1 MPLNKLDNFLKN
13 IEGRIIYVSPSDL
26 DASDAMSNQGNSQT
40 TPFKTIQ
47 RALIEAARFSYVP
60 GNNNDITEKTTIL
73 LMPGEHIVDNRPGYK
88 VEQVKDNSGN
98 PTNEVRIRNSNNDI
112 LSDGV
117 TQLTL
122 NLNSNFDL
130 NQEDNILYKFNSTL
144 GGVIVPRGTS
154 IVGLDLRKTKIRPK
168 YVPNPTTPYS
178 TDPASAIFRITGACY
193 FWQFSIFDGS
203 LTDKVYVDSKTF
215 TDTTRLVKPS
225 FSHHKLTVFEYA
237 DGINKDATT
246 DLTDLNMYYYKLS
259 LAYGSAT
266 EDRNISEKFPTYK
279 EGFVS
284 KRPEFEIVGAFAS
297 DPIKISSITAAKQ
310 GSTTPTSTVT
320 VVTEIEHGL
329 DKDTPIRI
337 KGVGESDYNISTNVS
352 SISTTNPREF
362 TYTLSKFDDELKVV
376 DVDVSNAE
384 IIVETDT
391 VNGASPYI
399 FNISLRSVFGM
410 NGMHADGAKAT
421 GFRSMVVAQF
431 TGVSLQKDDRA
442 FVKYNK
448 TTRSYD
454 EITINEP
461 QFGTDLASGS
471 SASNSTQV
479 YHLDSESI
487 YRSGWETRHVK
498 ISNDSILQ
506 IVSVFA
512 IGYGVHF
519 EGRSGSD
526 ASITNSNSNFGQL
539 ALVSDGFKKNAFA
552 KDDRAF
558 ITHIIPPRAI
568 TSPEEDID
576 WVALDNSTLA
586 GTNKIFLFGFNSK
599 DIKPPSLTQ
608 GFRIG
613 AKTNDLLF
621 VNIDGVEKSAK
632 IMMVDFGGG
641 ITKSGVK
648 EIKIQSNNNG
658 VFTSTSNHLLTTG
671 EKVIIISDDGDLP
684 ENIEEKTIFFAI
696 REDSTKFKLATS
708 LTNAENGTSITAYGG
723 TNLNVLSRV
732 TDKDCGDI
740 GHPVQYENT
749 LGQWYITV
757 DSTDNTIFPALT
769 GSAGRTEPSFV
780 KRVSDTRS
788 LDEKIYKLRLAIPKE
803 ITNSKNPEN
812 GFVIQESSNTG
823 VTKAIDMVEKPD
835 LSTDDYLYNRNPR
848 FISTCTFN
856 DPLNTVTIGLE
867 KPHNLNVGDIVTI
880 KNITDTTNTTGEFG
894 KGYNRETPVTKI
906 IDGLTFEY
914 STGVENIPLFAT
926 NNFNDKTTL
935 QYPRYERTNL
945 KSNIY
950 IFRNNII
957 SQFTNGTSDGVY
969 QVFALNSSNNIPV
982 QFTESE
988 YSQNVVDIYPQ
999 LDRDNVN
1006 DNPQASKTFALR
1018 SPLGQVI
1025 TNDPL
1030 KSVTRETTDK
1040 LLKKI
1045 GAGLEIKSYN
1055 STTGVVSFTQDHGI
1069 AGIMTG
1075 HVDGGNGSITTPQGI
1090 YYNVKIFTDASTQD
1104 DTTWNGTLATVEI
1117 TNGQSVGV
1125 VTITN
1130 PGSDMLGKVGHFDNN
1145 IVLPSGHGAKI
1156 DFDDS
1161 QALKE
1166 VNVGVSTDLVL
1177 QTTGIGVTSDSYFRI
1192 IGTNSKREVSIAKT
1206 TGDVP
1211 PQVGQYGLLVGSSSK
1226 ISSTVF
1232 DPVKGT
1238 TEVTTSS
1245 PHGLVAG
1252 NRFQLND
1259 NNNNNQGSFIVES
1272 KVSVIKFTFK
1282 TSSTIAVVNGHIL
1295 KHGLSANDGL
1305 SGKGNE
1311 NLSVRGIDLFNKET
1325 GKLESEMDTSGVNA
1339 GIASVS
1345 LSGNVNSLNLLQRF
1359 PHGSYILI
1367 DEEIMRVKSTNLGG
1381 TPPNENQISVIRGVF
1396 GTTVSDH
1403 DSGSLIKSIKAFP
1416 IQFNRPSIIR
1426 ASGHTFEYLGY
1437 GPGNYSTALP
1447 QVQVRTIT
1455 EREEFLSQSQERA
1468 GGAVVYTGM
1477 NNKGDF
1483 YIGNQKKSAL
1493 TGEETSFD
1501 TPIPSVAGEDPGR
1514 LSVVFDEVVVKDRIV
1529 IEGGKSKTVLSEF
1542 DGPVTFNNET
1552 QFKDA
1557 VKIKDTTES
1566 TSPSTGALL
1575 ISGGVGFAKTSF
1587 FADYAKLKFGNREGG
1602 DLEIG
1607 HEPNIS
1613 DSSFDANVIRSKSD
1627 SGTNRHLYIQGE
1639 NKIIISN
1646 TDASCESAVFNIGA
1660 GVTLKHAC
1668 STKFQTLGVGATV
1681 TGTMYATNFSGSG
1694 SGLTDINE
1702 TTLKDTN
1709 GVTRVEATTNGLAV
1723 GPGTFTITPDTAIVF
1738 LANENIIHIP
1748 NNHPLQMGGSVAAPA
1763 FEMVHDTGAGPLA
1776 GGSNTYLRHIRQSG
1790 QNSGTGILHLQ
1801 SDSEVHISAAS
1812 DQGKKAAMFNPDAEC
1827 QLNYQG
1833 GVRLETSNTG
1843 VVIGSTVANGNL
1855 SVFGDIAAFA
1865 TSDITLKDNV
1875 SPITKALEKV
1885 KSLSGNTFTWKEHA
1899 LKVDFLKGDDTGVI
1913 AQEVDALGLPGIT
1926 TTREDGTLAV
1936 KYEKLIPLLI
1946 EAIKELSSEID
1957 TLKNK

>member
-13 IEGRIIYVSPSDL
+13 IEGRILYVSPSDL

-88 VEQVKDNSGN
+88 VEQVKDNNGEL
-98 PTNEVRIRNSNNDI
+98 TNEARIRTNSNTI
-112 LSDGV
+112 VTDGI
-117 TQLTL
+117 TQLSL

-130 NQEDNILYKFNSTL
+130 NQEDNILRKFNSVN

-168 YVPNPTTPYS
+168 YVPNPTTSYEK
-178 TDPASAIFRITGACY
+178 DPASAIFRITGACY
-193 FWQFSIFDGS
+193 FWQFSIFDGN
-203 LTDKVYVDSKTF
+203 LTDKVYVDSKEF
-215 TDTTRLVKPS
+215 TDPTRLVKPS

-237 DGINKDATT
+237 DGINKDKTT
-246 DLTDLNMYYYKLS
+246 GLTDLNMYYYKLS

-266 EDRNISEKFPTYK
+266 EDRNISEKFPTST

-297 DPIKISSITAAKQ
+297 DPVKISSISAA
-310 GSTTPTSTVT
+310 GNGNTPTSNVT
-320 VVTEIEHGL
+320 VQTATDHKL
-329 DKDTPIRI
+329 DVNTPIRI
-337 KGVGESDYNISTNVS
+337 KGVGESAYNISTNVS
-352 SISTTNPREF
+352 SISSTNPREF
-362 TYTLSKFDDELKVV
+362 TYNLPNVDDELKVV
-376 DVDVSNAE
+376 NVDVSNATV
-384 IIVETDT
+384 IVETDT

-442 FVKYNK
+442 FVKYDK
-448 TTRSYD
+448 TTRTYNG
-454 EITINEP
+454 ITIKEEG
-461 QFGTDLASGS
+461 QFGTELATRS
-471 SASNSTQV
+471 SSLDSTQI
-479 YHLDSESI
+479 YHLDSESV

-539 ALVSDGFKKNAFA
+539 ALVSDGFKKDAFA

-558 ITHIIPPRAI
+558 VTHIIPPRAV
-568 TSPEEDID
+568 TTPEEEID
-576 WVALDNSTLA
+576 WVALDNQNAT
-586 GTNKIFLFGFNSK
+586 GTRIYLFGFNSK

-613 AKTNDLLF
+613 AKTDDLLF

-632 IMMVDFGGG
+632 IMMEDKGGG
-641 ITKSGVK
+641 LTRSGVK
-648 EIKIQSNNNG
+648 IVNIQSNNNG
-658 VFTSTSNHLLTTG
+658 VFITPNGTQHLLQTG
-671 EKVIIISDDGDLP
+671 EKVIMISDDGDLP
-684 ENIEEKTIFFAI
+684 ENIEEKTVFFAI
-696 REDSTKFKLATS
+696 EVSGSPDKFKLATS

-723 TNLNVLSRV
+723 TNLTVLSRV

-740 GHPVQYENT
+740 GHPVQYEST
-749 LGQWYITV
+749 LGQWYINV
-757 DSTDNTIFPALT
+757 DSTDNTILSALT
-769 GSAGRTEPSFV
+769 GSEGRTEPSFV

-823 VTKAIDMVEKPD
+823 VRKVED
-835 LSTDDYLYNRNPR
+835 FTDTSTTLTTDDYLYNRNPR
-848 FISTCTFN
+848 FISTCTFTAPVG
-856 DPLNTVTIGLE
+856 DLPGTVKIGLE
-867 KPHNLNVGDIVTI
+867 KPHNLDVGDLITI

-914 STGVENIPLFAT
+914 STGDETIPLFAT
-926 NNFNDKTTL
+926 NNFNDKTSDNSL
-935 QYPRYERTNL
+935 QYPRYERTDL

-957 SQFTNGTSDGVY
+957 SEFTNNTSDGVY

-982 QFTESE
+982 EFTDSE
-988 YSQNVVDIYPQ
+988 YSQNVVDVYPQ
-999 LDRDNVN
+999 LDRDNIN
-1006 DNPQASKTFALR
+1006 ENPPASKTFALR
-1018 SPLGQVI
+1018 SPLGQI
-1025 TNDPL
+1025 NTNDPL
-1030 KSVTRETTDK
+1030 KSITRETTDK

-1045 GAGLEIKSYN
+1045 GVGLEIKSYD

-1075 HVDGGNGSITTPQGI
+1075 HLNGGSGYVDGT
-1090 YYNVKIFTDASTQD
+1090 YFNVKVFTSPSTQN
-1104 DTTWNGTLATVEI
+1104 DTTWNGTLAKVVVSSGSL
-1117 TNGQSVGV
+1117 TNDF
-1125 VTITN
+1125 TITN
-1130 PGSDMLGKVGHFDNN
+1130 PGSDMLGKVGYFDNN
-1145 IVLPSGHGAKI
+1145 LGGSGAKI
-1156 DFDDS
+1156 DFDNV

-1166 VNVGVSTDLVL
+1166 VNVGVSTDIVI

-1206 TGDVP
+1206 TGDVS

-1226 ISSTVF
+1226 ISSTTF

-1259 NNNNNQGSFIVES
+1259 ATNNNQGSFIVES
-1272 KVSVIKFTFK
+1272 KSSVNTFNFK
-1282 TSSTIAVVNGHIL
+1282 TPSAIAVNNGFIL

-1311 NLSVRGIDLFNKET
+1311 NLSVRGVELFDKET
-1325 GKLESEMDTSGVNA
+1325 AQLSSLMTSNTDKVP
-1339 GIASVS
+1339 VS
-1345 LSGNVNSLNLLQRF
+1345 LSGRVNDVNLISRF
-1359 PHGSYILI
+1359 PYGSYIII
-1367 DEEIMRVKSTNLGG
+1367 DEEIMRVKSTTLIAP
-1381 TPPNENQISVIRGVF
+1381 TPTERQVSVIRGVF
-1396 GTTVSDH
+1396 GTTVSNH
-1403 DSGSLIKSIKAFP
+1403 DIGSLVKSIKAFP

-1447 QVQVRTIT
+1447 QVQVRAIT
-1455 EREEFLSQSQERA
+1455 EREEFLSQSQERS

-1514 LSVVFDEVVVKDRIV
+1514 LSVVFDEVTVKDRIV

-1542 DGPVTFNNET
+1542 DGPVTFNNEV
-1552 QFKDA
+1552 QFKDP
-1557 VKIKDTTES
+1557 VKIKNETES

-1575 ISGGVGFAKTSF
+1575 ISGGVGFAKTAH
-1587 FADYAKLKFGNREGG
+1587 FADNAALKFGDEG
-1602 DLEIG
+1602 DLQIFHTVADGQE
-1607 HEPNIS
+1607 NS
-1613 DSSFDANVIRSKSD
+1613 VIRDDGPGNLILMSSLLTINNA
-1627 SGTNRHLYIQGE
+1627 GNTVNIARFGE
-1639 NKIIISN
+1639 LS
-1646 TDASCESAVFNIGA
+1646 GA
-1660 GVTLKHAC
+1660 G
-1668 STKFQTLGVGATV
+1668 STSIELYHENVKVFETTDGYNSLGVGATV
-1681 TGTMYATNFSGSG
+1681 FGTMYATKFVGSG
-1694 SGLTDINE
+1694 AGLVDLNE
-1702 TTLKDTN
+1702 TTLKDADKN
-1709 GVTRVEATTNGLAV
+1709 TRVEATATGA
-1723 GPGTFTITPDTAIVF
+1723 TITGHLIVDGGDPN
-1738 LANENIIHIP
+1738 LTSELKQGLHIP
-1748 NNHPLQMGGSVAAPA
+1748 NEKFLKIGGTVAAPA
-1763 FEMVHDTGAGPLA
+1763 FQAHHIPSTG
-1776 GGSNTYLRHIRQSG
+1776 NTFLSHIRQSG
-1790 QNSGTGILHLQ
+1790 QPPGGGNLFVQSNSAVFITN
-1801 SDSEVHISAAS
+1801 SAIPQTKTSAI
-1812 DQGKKAAMFNPDAEC
+1812 FNLNGGVK
-1827 QLNYQG
+1827 LNYIDANGADGQ
-1833 GVRLETSNTG
+1833 RLLTTATG
-1843 VVIGSTVANGNL
+1843 VQIGTDTNDGNL
-1855 SVFGDIAAFA
+1855 NVTGDIAAFFSP
-1865 TSDITLKDNV
+1865 SDKNLKDNI
-1875 SPITKALEKV
+1875 SPITKALDKV
-1885 KSLSGNTFTWKEHA
+1885 KSISGNTFDWKEESDNEG
-1899 LKVDFLKGDDTGVI
+1899 LDTGVI
-1913 AQEVDALGLPGIT
+1913 AQEIESLGLPGIVRT
-1926 TTREDGTLAV
+1926 KDDGYKSV
-1936 KYEKLIPLLI
+1936 QYHKIIPLLI
-1946 EAIKELSSEID
+1946 EAIKELSAKVD
-1957 TLKNK
+1957 TLENK

>member
-13 IEGRIIYVSPSDL
+13 IEGRILYVSPSDL

-88 VEQVKDNSGN
+88 VEQLPPPNDN
-98 PTNEVRIRNSNNDI
+98 TARIRTNSNTI
-112 LSDGV
+112 VTDGI
-117 TQLTL
+117 TKLTL
-122 NLNSNFDL
+122 NLNTNFDL
-130 NQEDNILYKFNSTL
+130 NQEDNVLYKFNSVH

-168 YVPNPTTPYS
+168 YVPNPTTSYEK
-178 TDPASAIFRITGACY
+178 DPASAIFRITGACY

-203 LTDKVYVDSKTF
+203 LTDKVYVDSSDF
-215 TDTTRLVKPS
+215 TDSELLVKPS

-246 DLTDLNMYYYKLS
+246 GLTDLNMYYYKLS

-266 EDRNISEKFPTYK
+266 EDRNISEKFPQYK

-284 KRPEFEIVGAFAS
+284 KRPEFEIVGAFAA
-297 DPIKISSITAAKQ
+297 DPIKISSITAA
-310 GSTTPTSTVT
+310 GSGGNTPTSNVT
-320 VVTEIEHGL
+320 VKTATDHGL

-337 KGVGESDYNISTNVS
+337 KGVGEVEYNISTNVS
-352 SISTTNPREF
+352 SISSTDPREF
-362 TYTLSKFDDELKVV
+362 TYNLEKFDDELKVV
-376 DVDVSNAE
+376 NVDVSNATV
-384 IIVETDT
+384 IVETDT

-442 FVKYNK
+442 FVKYNQ

-454 EITINEP
+454 QITI
-461 QFGTDLASGS
+461 QDQIGTELATRS
-471 SASNSTQV
+471 SSLDSSKV
-479 YHLDSESI
+479 YHLDSKSI

-539 ALVSDGFKKNAFA
+539 ALVSDGFKKDAFA

-558 ITHIIPPRAI
+558 VTHIIPPRAV
-568 TSPEEDID
+568 TTPEEEID
-576 WVALDNSTLA
+576 WVALDNQNAT
-586 GTNKIFLFGFNSK
+586 GTRIYLFGFNSK

-621 VNIDGVEKSAK
+621 VNIGGVEKSAR
-632 IMMVDFGGG
+632 IMMTTGG
-641 ITKSGVK
+641 KSGVK
-648 EIKIQSNNNG
+648 EISIQSNNNG
-658 VFTSTSNHLLTTG
+658 VFQSTSNHFLQTG
-671 EKVIIISDDGDLP
+671 EKVIIVSDDGDLP
-684 ENIEEKTIFFAI
+684 ENIDEKTVFYII
-696 REDSTKFKLATS
+696 YVDPDKFRLATS
-708 LTNAENGTSITAYGG
+708 LTNAENGTGITAYGG

-732 TDKDCGDI
+732 TDKDCGDV
-740 GHPVQYENT
+740 GHPVQYDDQTQN
-749 LGQWYITV
+749 QWYITV
-757 DSTDNTIFPALT
+757 DSTDNTILSALT

-780 KRVSDTRS
+780 KRISDTRS

-812 GFVIQESSNTG
+812 GFVIQESSNTN
-823 VTKAIDMVEKPD
+823 VRKVSDFTDTSTT
-835 LSTDDYLYNRNPR
+835 LTTDDYLYNRNPR
-848 FISTCTFN
+848 FISTCTFTAPVG
-856 DPLNTVTIGLE
+856 DIPGTVKIGLE
-867 KPHNLNVGDIVTI
+867 KPHNLDVGDLITI

-914 STGVENIPLFAT
+914 STGKESIPSFAT
-926 NNFNDKTTL
+926 NNFNDKTSDNSL
-935 QYPRYERTNL
+935 QYPRYERTDL
-945 KSNIY
+945 KSNVY

-957 SQFTNGTSDGVY
+957 SEFTNGTSDGVY

-982 QFTESE
+982 EFTDSE
-988 YSQNVVDIYPQ
+988 YSQNVVDVYPQ
-999 LDRDNVN
+999 LDRDNIN
-1006 DNPQASKTFALR
+1006 ENPPASKTFALR

-1030 KSVTRETTDK
+1030 KSITRETTDK

-1045 GAGLEIKSYN
+1045 GVGLEIQSYD

-1075 HVDGGNGSITTPQGI
+1075 HLNGGSGYNASGT
-1090 YYNVKIFTDASTQD
+1090 YYNVKVFTSPSTQN
-1104 DTTWNGTLATVEI
+1104 DTTWNGTLATATVSG
-1117 TNGQSVGV
+1117 TV
-1125 VTITN
+1125 VSSFEITN
-1130 PGSDMLGKVGHFDNN
+1130 PGSDMLGKVGYFDNN
-1145 IVLPSGHGAKI
+1145 LGGSGAKI
-1156 DFDDS
+1156 DFDNA

-1166 VNVGVSTDLVL
+1166 VNVGVSTDIVI

-1226 ISSTVF
+1226 ISNTTFDVSSGITTV
-1232 DPVKGT
+1232 V
-1238 TEVTTSS
+1238 TSS

-1259 NNNNNQGSFIVES
+1259 ATDNNQGSFIVES
-1272 KVSVIKFTFK
+1272 KVNVSKFTFK
-1282 TSSTIAVVNGHIL
+1282 TSSNIAVVNGHIL

-1311 NLSVRGIDLFNKET
+1311 NLSVRGVELFDKET
-1325 GKLESEMDTSGVNA
+1325 AQLSSLM
-1339 GIASVS
+1339 ASNTDKVPVS
-1345 LSGNVNSLNLLQRF
+1345 LSGRVNDVNLISRF
-1359 PHGSYILI
+1359 PYGSYIII
-1367 DEEIMRVKSTNLGG
+1367 DEEIMRVKSTTLIAP
-1381 TPPNENQISVIRGVF
+1381 TPTERQVAVIRGVF
-1396 GTTVSDH
+1396 GTTVSNH
-1403 DSGSLIKSIKAFP
+1403 DIGSLVKSIKAFP

-1447 QVQVRTIT
+1447 QVQVRAIT
-1455 EREEFLSQSQERA
+1455 EREEFLSQSQERS

-1514 LSVVFDEVVVKDRIV
+1514 LSVVFDEVTVKDRIV

-1542 DGPVTFNNET
+1542 DGPVTFNNEV

-1557 VKIKDTTES
+1557 VKIKNETES
-1566 TSPSTGALL
+1566 TSSSTGALL
-1575 ISGGVGFAKTSF
+1575 ISGGVGFAKTSH
-1587 FADYAKLKFGNREGG
+1587 FADNAALKFGDGG
-1602 DLEIG
+1602 DLMIV
-1607 HEPNIS
+1607 HEPNVS
-1613 DSSFDANVIRSKSD
+1613 NPNFDANVIRSMSE
-1627 SGTNRHLYIQGE
+1627 GNTNRHLYLQTE
-1639 NKIIISN
+1639 NKLVISN
-1646 TDASCESAVFNIGA
+1646 TSTNVQSAIFDIGNGVSLNYGTDQNTWTRFETIGA
-1660 GVTLKHAC
+1660 
-1668 STKFQTLGVGATV
+1668 GATV
-1681 TGTMYATNFSGSG
+1681 TGTMFATNFSGSG
-1694 SGLTDINE
+1694 SGLTDLNE
-1702 TTLKDTN
+1702 TTLKDADKN
-1709 GVTRVEATTNGLAV
+1709 TRVEATATGA
-1723 GPGTFTITPDTAIVF
+1723 TITGHLIVDGGDPNLTSEFKQGLHIANDKF
-1738 LANENIIHIP
+1738 LKI
-1748 NNHPLQMGGSVAAPA
+1748 GGTVAAPA
-1763 FEMVHDTGAGPLA
+1763 FQAHHIPSTG
-1776 GGSNTYLRHIRQSG
+1776 NTFLSHIRQSG
-1790 QNSGTGILHLQ
+1790 QPPGGGNLFVQSNSAVFITN
-1801 SDSEVHISAAS
+1801 SAIPQTKTSAI
-1812 DQGKKAAMFNPDAEC
+1812 FNLNGGVK
-1827 QLNYQG
+1827 LNYIDANGADGQ
-1833 GVRLETSNTG
+1833 RLLTTATG
-1843 VVIGSTVANGNL
+1843 VQIGTNTTDGNL
-1855 SVFGDIAAFA
+1855 NVTGDIAAFF
-1865 TSDITLKDNV
+1865 TPSDKNLKDNI
-1875 SPITKALEKV
+1875 SPITKALDKV
-1885 KSLSGNTFTWKEHA
+1885 KSISGNTFDWKEESDNEG
-1899 LKVDFLKGDDTGVI
+1899 LDTGVI
-1913 AQEVDALGLPGIT
+1913 AQEIESLGLPGIVRT
-1926 TTREDGTLAV
+1926 KDNGYKSV
-1936 KYEKLIPLLI
+1936 QYHKIIPLLI
-1946 EAIKELSSEID
+1946 EAIKELSAKVD
-1957 TLKNK
+1957 TLENK

>member
-13 IEGRIIYVSPSDL
+13 IEGRILYVSPSDL

-88 VEQVKDNSGN
+88 VEQLPPPNN
-98 PTNEVRIRNSNNDI
+98 NTARIRTNSNTI
-112 LSDGV
+112 VTDGI
-117 TQLTL
+117 TKLTL
-122 NLNSNFDL
+122 NLNTNFDL
-130 NQEDNILYKFNSTL
+130 NQEDNVLYKFNSVH

-168 YVPNPTTPYS
+168 YVPNPTTSYEK
-178 TDPASAIFRITGACY
+178 DPASAIFRITGACY

-203 LTDKVYVDSKTF
+203 LTDKVYIDSSDF
-215 TDTTRLVKPS
+215 TDSELLVKPS

-246 DLTDLNMYYYKLS
+246 GLTDLNMYYYKLS

-266 EDRNISEKFPTYK
+266 EDRNISEKFPQYK

-284 KRPEFEIVGAFAS
+284 KRPEFEIVGAFAA
-297 DPIKISSITAAKQ
+297 DPIKISSITAA
-310 GSTTPTSTVT
+310 GSGGNTPTSNVT
-320 VVTEIEHGL
+320 VKTATDHGL

-337 KGVGESDYNISTNVS
+337 KGVGEVEYNISTNVS
-352 SISTTNPREF
+352 SISSTDPREF
-362 TYTLSKFDDELKVV
+362 TYNLEKFDDELKVV
-376 DVDVSNAE
+376 NVDVSNATV
-384 IIVETDT
+384 IVETDT

-442 FVKYNK
+442 FVKYNQ

-454 EITINEP
+454 QITI
-461 QFGTDLASGS
+461 QDQIGTELATRS
-471 SASNSTQV
+471 SSLDSSKV
-479 YHLDSESI
+479 YHLDSKSI

-539 ALVSDGFKKNAFA
+539 ALVSDGFKKDAFA

-558 ITHIIPPRAI
+558 VTHIIPPRAV
-568 TSPEEDID
+568 TTPEEEID
-576 WVALDNSTLA
+576 WVALDNQNAT
-586 GTNKIFLFGFNSK
+586 GTRIYLFGFNSK

-621 VNIDGVEKSAK
+621 VNIGGVEKSAR
-632 IMMVDFGGG
+632 IMMTTGG
-641 ITKSGVK
+641 KSGVK
-648 EIKIQSNNNG
+648 EISIQSNNNG
-658 VFTSTSNHLLTTG
+658 VFQSTSNHFLQTG
-671 EKVIIISDDGDLP
+671 EKVIIVSDDGDLP
-684 ENIEEKTIFFAI
+684 ENIDEKTVFYII
-696 REDSTKFKLATS
+696 YVDPDKFRLATS
-708 LTNAENGTSITAYGG
+708 LTNAENGTGITAYGG

-732 TDKDCGDI
+732 TDKDCGDV
-740 GHPVQYENT
+740 GHPVQYDDQTQN
-749 LGQWYITV
+749 QWYITV
-757 DSTDNTIFPALT
+757 DSTDNTILSALT

-780 KRVSDTRS
+780 KRISDTRS

-812 GFVIQESSNTG
+812 GFVIQESSNTN
-823 VTKAIDMVEKPD
+823 VRKVSDFTDTSTT
-835 LSTDDYLYNRNPR
+835 LTTDDYLYNRNPR
-848 FISTCTFN
+848 FISTCTFTAPVG
-856 DPLNTVTIGLE
+856 DIPGTVKIGLE
-867 KPHNLNVGDIVTI
+867 KPHNLDVGDLITI

-914 STGVENIPLFAT
+914 STGKESIPSFAT
-926 NNFNDKTTL
+926 NNFNDKTSDNSL
-935 QYPRYERTNL
+935 QYPRYERTDL
-945 KSNIY
+945 KSNVY

-957 SQFTNGTSDGVY
+957 SEFTNGTSDGVY

-982 QFTESE
+982 EFTDSE
-988 YSQNVVDIYPQ
+988 YSQNVVDVYPQ
-999 LDRDNVN
+999 LDRDNIN
-1006 DNPQASKTFALR
+1006 ENPPASKTFALR

-1030 KSVTRETTDK
+1030 KSITRETTDK

-1045 GAGLEIKSYN
+1045 GVGLEIQSYD

-1075 HVDGGNGSITTPQGI
+1075 HLNGGSGYNVSGT
-1090 YYNVKIFTDASTQD
+1090 YYNVKVFTSPSTQN
-1104 DTTWNGTLATVEI
+1104 DTTWNGTLATATVSG
-1117 TNGQSVGV
+1117 TV
-1125 VTITN
+1125 VSSFEITN
-1130 PGSDMLGKVGHFDNN
+1130 PGSDMLGKVGYFDNN
-1145 IVLPSGHGAKI
+1145 LGGSGAKI
-1156 DFDDS
+1156 DFDNA

-1166 VNVGVSTDLVL
+1166 VNVGVSTDIVI

-1226 ISSTVF
+1226 ISNTTFDVSSGITTV
-1232 DPVKGT
+1232 V
-1238 TEVTTSS
+1238 TSS

-1259 NNNNNQGSFIVES
+1259 ATDNNQGSFIVES
-1272 KVSVIKFTFK
+1272 KVNVSKFTFK
-1282 TSSTIAVVNGHIL
+1282 TSSNIAVVNGHIL

-1311 NLSVRGIDLFNKET
+1311 NLSVRGVELFDKET
-1325 GKLESEMDTSGVNA
+1325 AQLSSLM
-1339 GIASVS
+1339 ASNTDKVPVS
-1345 LSGNVNSLNLLQRF
+1345 LSGRVNDVNLISRF
-1359 PHGSYILI
+1359 PYGSYIII
-1367 DEEIMRVKSTNLGG
+1367 DEEIMRVKSTALIAP
-1381 TPPNENQISVIRGVF
+1381 TPTERQVSVIRGVF
-1396 GTTVSDH
+1396 GTTVSNH
-1403 DSGSLIKSIKAFP
+1403 DSGSLVKSIKAFP

-1447 QVQVRTIT
+1447 QVQVRAIT
-1455 EREEFLSQSQERA
+1455 EREEFLSQSQERS

-1514 LSVVFDEVVVKDRIV
+1514 LSVVFDEVTVKDRIV

-1542 DGPVTFNNET
+1542 DGPVTFNNEV

-1557 VKIKDTTES
+1557 VKIKNETES
-1566 TSPSTGALL
+1566 TSSSTGALL
-1575 ISGGVGFAKTSF
+1575 ISGGVGFAKTSH
-1587 FADYAKLKFGNREGG
+1587 FADNAALKFGDGG
-1602 DLEIG
+1602 DLMIV
-1607 HEPNIS
+1607 HEPNVS
-1613 DSSFDANVIRSKSD
+1613 NPDFDANVIRSMSE
-1627 SGTNRHLYIQGE
+1627 GNTNRHLYLQTE
-1639 NKIIISN
+1639 NKLVISN
-1646 TDASCESAVFNIGA
+1646 TSTNVQSAIFDIGNGVSLNYGTDQNTWTRFETIGA
-1660 GVTLKHAC
+1660 
-1668 STKFQTLGVGATV
+1668 GATV
-1681 TGTMYATNFSGSG
+1681 TGTMFATNFSGSG
-1694 SGLTDINE
+1694 SGLTDLNE
-1702 TTLKDTN
+1702 TTLKDVDKN
-1709 GVTRVEATTNGLAV
+1709 TRVEATATGA
-1723 GPGTFTITPDTAIVF
+1723 TITGHLIVDGGDPNLTSEFKQGLHISNEKF
-1738 LANENIIHIP
+1738 LKI
-1748 NNHPLQMGGSVAAPA
+1748 GGTVAAPA
-1763 FEMVHDTGAGPLA
+1763 FQAHHIPSTG
-1776 GGSNTYLRHIRQSG
+1776 NTFLSHIRQSG
-1790 QNSGTGILHLQ
+1790 QLPGTGNLFVQSNSGVFITNSVTPQ
-1801 SDSEVHISAAS
+1801 TKTSAV
-1812 DQGKKAAMFNPDAEC
+1812 FNLNGGVK
-1827 QLNYQG
+1827 LNY
-1833 GVRLETSNTG
+1833 
-1843 VVIGSTVANGNL
+1843 IDANGNDGQRL
-1855 SVFGDIAAFA
+1855 LTTATGVQIGTDTTDGNLNVTGDIAAFF
-1865 TSDITLKDNV
+1865 TPSDKNLKDNI
-1875 SPITKALEKV
+1875 SPIKKALDKV
-1885 KSLSGNTFTWKEHA
+1885 KSISGNTFDWKEESDNEG
-1899 LKVDFLKGDDTGVI
+1899 LDTGVI
-1913 AQEVDALGLPGIT
+1913 AQEIESLGLPGIVRT
-1926 TTREDGTLAV
+1926 KDDGYKSV
-1936 KYEKLIPLLI
+1936 QYHKIIPLLI
-1946 EAIKELSSEID
+1946 EAIKELSAKVD
-1957 TLKNK
+1957 TLENK

>member
-13 IEGRIIYVSPSDL
+13 IEGRILYVSPSDL

-88 VEQVKDNSGN
+88 VEQLPPPNN
-98 PTNEVRIRNSNNDI
+98 NTARIRTNSNTI
-112 LSDGV
+112 VTDGI
-117 TQLTL
+117 TKLTL
-122 NLNSNFDL
+122 NLNTNFDL
-130 NQEDNILYKFNSTL
+130 NQEDNVLYKFNSVH

-168 YVPNPTTPYS
+168 YVPNPTTSYEK
-178 TDPASAIFRITGACY
+178 DPASAIFRITGACY

-203 LTDKVYVDSKTF
+203 LTDKVYIDSSDF
-215 TDTTRLVKPS
+215 TDSELLVKPS

-246 DLTDLNMYYYKLS
+246 GLTDLNMYYYKLS

-266 EDRNISEKFPTYK
+266 EDRNISEKFPQYK

-284 KRPEFEIVGAFAS
+284 KRPEFEIVGAFAA
-297 DPIKISSITAAKQ
+297 DPIKISSITAA
-310 GSTTPTSTVT
+310 GSGGNTPTSNVT
-320 VVTEIEHGL
+320 VKTATDHGL

-337 KGVGESDYNISTNVS
+337 KGVGEVEYNISTNVS
-352 SISTTNPREF
+352 SISSTDPREF
-362 TYTLSKFDDELKVV
+362 TYNLEKFDDELKVV
-376 DVDVSNAE
+376 NVDVSNATV
-384 IIVETDT
+384 IVETDT

-442 FVKYNK
+442 FVKYNQ

-454 EITINEP
+454 QITI
-461 QFGTDLASGS
+461 QDQIGTELATRS
-471 SASNSTQV
+471 SSLDSSKV
-479 YHLDSESI
+479 YHLDSKSI

-539 ALVSDGFKKNAFA
+539 ALVSDGFKKDAFA

-558 ITHIIPPRAI
+558 VTHIIPPRAV
-568 TSPEEDID
+568 TTPEEEID
-576 WVALDNSTLA
+576 WVALDNQNAT
-586 GTNKIFLFGFNSK
+586 GTRIYLFGFNSK

-621 VNIDGVEKSAK
+621 VNIGGVEKSAR
-632 IMMVDFGGG
+632 IMMTTGG
-641 ITKSGVK
+641 KSGVK
-648 EIKIQSNNNG
+648 EISIQSNNNG
-658 VFTSTSNHLLTTG
+658 VFQSTSNHFLQTG
-671 EKVIIISDDGDLP
+671 EKVIIVSDDGDLP
-684 ENIEEKTIFFAI
+684 ENIDEKTVFYII
-696 REDSTKFKLATS
+696 YVDPDKFRLATS
-708 LTNAENGTSITAYGG
+708 LTNAENGTGITAYGG

-732 TDKDCGDI
+732 TDKDCGDV
-740 GHPVQYENT
+740 GHPVQYDDQTQN
-749 LGQWYITV
+749 QWYITV
-757 DSTDNTIFPALT
+757 DSTDNTILSALT

-780 KRVSDTRS
+780 KRISDTRS

-812 GFVIQESSNTG
+812 GFVIQESSNTN
-823 VTKAIDMVEKPD
+823 VRKVSDFTDTSTT
-835 LSTDDYLYNRNPR
+835 LTTDDYLYNRNPR
-848 FISTCTFN
+848 FISTCTFTAPVG
-856 DPLNTVTIGLE
+856 DIPGTVKIGLE
-867 KPHNLNVGDIVTI
+867 KPHNLDVGDLITI

-914 STGVENIPLFAT
+914 STGKESIPSFAT
-926 NNFNDKTTL
+926 NNFNDKTSDNSL
-935 QYPRYERTNL
+935 QYPRYERTDL
-945 KSNIY
+945 KSNVY

-957 SQFTNGTSDGVY
+957 SEFTNGTSDGVY

-982 QFTESE
+982 EFTDSE
-988 YSQNVVDIYPQ
+988 YSQNVVDVYPQ
-999 LDRDNVN
+999 LDRDNIN
-1006 DNPQASKTFALR
+1006 ENPPASKTFALR

-1030 KSVTRETTDK
+1030 KSITRETTDK

-1045 GAGLEIKSYN
+1045 GVGLEIQSYD

-1075 HVDGGNGSITTPQGI
+1075 HLNGGSGYNVSGT
-1090 YYNVKIFTDASTQD
+1090 YYNVKVFTSPSTQN
-1104 DTTWNGTLATVEI
+1104 DTTWNGTLATATVSG
-1117 TNGQSVGV
+1117 TV
-1125 VTITN
+1125 VSSFEITN
-1130 PGSDMLGKVGHFDNN
+1130 PGSDMLGKVGYFDNN
-1145 IVLPSGHGAKI
+1145 LGGSGAKI
-1156 DFDDS
+1156 DFDNA

-1166 VNVGVSTDLVL
+1166 VNVGVSTDIVI

-1226 ISSTVF
+1226 ISNTTFDVSSGITTV
-1232 DPVKGT
+1232 V
-1238 TEVTTSS
+1238 TSS

-1259 NNNNNQGSFIVES
+1259 ATDNNQGSFIVES
-1272 KVSVIKFTFK
+1272 KVNVSKFTFK
-1282 TSSTIAVVNGHIL
+1282 TSSNIAVVNGHIL

-1311 NLSVRGIDLFNKET
+1311 NLSVRGVELFDKET
-1325 GKLESEMDTSGVNA
+1325 AQLSSLM
-1339 GIASVS
+1339 ASNTDKVPVS
-1345 LSGNVNSLNLLQRF
+1345 LSGRVNDVNLISRF
-1359 PHGSYILI
+1359 PYGSYIII
-1367 DEEIMRVKSTNLGG
+1367 DEEIMRVKSTALIAP
-1381 TPPNENQISVIRGVF
+1381 TPTERQVSVIRGVF
-1396 GTTVSDH
+1396 GTTVSNH
-1403 DSGSLIKSIKAFP
+1403 DSGSLVKSIKAFP

-1447 QVQVRTIT
+1447 QVQVRAIT
-1455 EREEFLSQSQERA
+1455 EREEFLSQSQERS

-1514 LSVVFDEVVVKDRIV
+1514 LSVVFDEVTVKDRIV

-1542 DGPVTFNNET
+1542 DGPVTFNNEV

-1557 VKIKDTTES
+1557 VKIKNETES
-1566 TSPSTGALL
+1566 TSSSTGALL
-1575 ISGGVGFAKTSF
+1575 ISGGVGFAKTSH
-1587 FADYAKLKFGNREGG
+1587 FADNAALKFGDGG
-1602 DLEIG
+1602 DLMIV
-1607 HEPNIS
+1607 HEPNVS
-1613 DSSFDANVIRSKSD
+1613 NPDFDANVIRSMSE
-1627 SGTNRHLYIQGE
+1627 GNTNRHLYLQTE
-1639 NKIIISN
+1639 NKLVISN
-1646 TDASCESAVFNIGA
+1646 TSTNVQSAIFDIGNGVSLNYGTDQNTWTRFETIGA
-1660 GVTLKHAC
+1660 
-1668 STKFQTLGVGATV
+1668 GATV
-1681 TGTMYATNFSGSG
+1681 TGTMFATNFSGSG
-1694 SGLTDINE
+1694 SGLTDLNE
-1702 TTLKDTN
+1702 TTLKDVDKN
-1709 GVTRVEATTNGLAV
+1709 TRVEATATGA
-1723 GPGTFTITPDTAIVF
+1723 TITGHLIVDGGDPNLTSEFKQGLHISNEKF
-1738 LANENIIHIP
+1738 LKI
-1748 NNHPLQMGGSVAAPA
+1748 GGTVAAPA
-1763 FEMVHDTGAGPLA
+1763 FQAHHIPSTG
-1776 GGSNTYLRHIRQSG
+1776 NTFLSHIRQSG
-1790 QNSGTGILHLQ
+1790 QLPGTGNLFVQSNSGVFITNSVTPQ
-1801 SDSEVHISAAS
+1801 TKTSAV
-1812 DQGKKAAMFNPDAEC
+1812 FNLNGGVK
-1827 QLNYQG
+1827 LNY
-1833 GVRLETSNTG
+1833 
-1843 VVIGSTVANGNL
+1843 IDANGNDGQRL
-1855 SVFGDIAAFA
+1855 LTTATGVQIGTDTTDGNLNVTGDIAAFF
-1865 TSDITLKDNV
+1865 TPSDKNLKDNI
-1875 SPITKALEKV
+1875 SPIKKALDKV
-1885 KSLSGNTFTWKEHA
+1885 KSISGNTFDWKEESDNEG
-1899 LKVDFLKGDDTGVI
+1899 LDTGVI
-1913 AQEVDALGLPGIT
+1913 AQEIESLGLPGIVRT
-1926 TTREDGTLAV
+1926 KDNGYKSV
-1936 KYEKLIPLLI
+1936 QYHKIIPLLI
-1946 EAIKELSSEID
+1946 EAIKELSAKVD
-1957 TLKNK
+1957 TLENK

>member
-13 IEGRIIYVSPSDL
+13 IEGRILYVSPSDL

-88 VEQVKDNSGN
+88 VEQLPPPNN
-98 PTNEVRIRNSNNDI
+98 NTARIRTNSNTI
-112 LSDGV
+112 VTDGI
-117 TQLTL
+117 TKLTL
-122 NLNSNFDL
+122 NLNTNFDL
-130 NQEDNILYKFNSTL
+130 NQEDNVLYKFNSVH

-168 YVPNPTTPYS
+168 YVPNPTTSYEK
-178 TDPASAIFRITGACY
+178 DPASAIFRITGACY

-203 LTDKVYVDSKTF
+203 LTDKVYIDSSDF
-215 TDTTRLVKPS
+215 TDSELLVKPS

-246 DLTDLNMYYYKLS
+246 GLTDLNMYYYKLS

-266 EDRNISEKFPTYK
+266 EDRNISEKFPQYK

-284 KRPEFEIVGAFAS
+284 KRPEFEIVGAFAA
-297 DPIKISSITAAKQ
+297 DPIKISSITAA
-310 GSTTPTSTVT
+310 GSGGNTPTSNVT
-320 VVTEIEHGL
+320 VKTATDHGL

-337 KGVGESDYNISTNVS
+337 KGVGEVEYNISTNVS
-352 SISTTNPREF
+352 SISSTDPREF
-362 TYTLSKFDDELKVV
+362 TYNLEKFDDELKVV
-376 DVDVSNAE
+376 NVDVSNATV
-384 IIVETDT
+384 IVETDT

-442 FVKYNK
+442 FVKYNQ

-454 EITINEP
+454 QITI
-461 QFGTDLASGS
+461 QDQIGTELATRS
-471 SASNSTQV
+471 SSLDSSKV
-479 YHLDSESI
+479 YHLDSKSI

-539 ALVSDGFKKNAFA
+539 ALVSDGFKKDAFA

-558 ITHIIPPRAI
+558 VTHIIPPRAV
-568 TSPEEDID
+568 TTPEEEID
-576 WVALDNSTLA
+576 WVALDNQNAT
-586 GTNKIFLFGFNSK
+586 GTRIYLFGFNSK

-621 VNIDGVEKSAK
+621 VNIDGVEKSAR
-632 IMMVDFGGG
+632 IMMTTGG
-641 ITKSGVK
+641 KSGVK
-648 EIKIQSNNNG
+648 EISIQSNNNG
-658 VFTSTSNHLLTTG
+658 VFQSTSNHFLQTG
-671 EKVIIISDDGDLP
+671 EKVIIVSDDGDLP
-684 ENIEEKTIFFAI
+684 ENIDEKTVFYII
-696 REDSTKFKLATS
+696 YVDPDKFRLATS
-708 LTNAENGTSITAYGG
+708 LTNAENGTGITAYGG

-740 GHPVQYENT
+740 GHPVQYDDQTQN
-749 LGQWYITV
+749 QWYITV
-757 DSTDNTIFPALT
+757 DSTDNTILSALT

-780 KRVSDTRS
+780 KRISDTRS

-812 GFVIQESSNTG
+812 GFVIQESSNTN
-823 VTKAIDMVEKPD
+823 VRKVSDFTDTSTT
-835 LSTDDYLYNRNPR
+835 LTTDDYLYNRNPR
-848 FISTCTFN
+848 FISTCTFTAPVG
-856 DPLNTVTIGLE
+856 DIPGTVKIGLE
-867 KPHNLNVGDIVTI
+867 KPHNLDVGDLITI

-914 STGVENIPLFAT
+914 STGKESIPSFAT
-926 NNFNDKTTL
+926 NNFNDKTSDNSL
-935 QYPRYERTNL
+935 QYPRYERTDL
-945 KSNIY
+945 KSNVY

-957 SQFTNGTSDGVY
+957 SEFTNGTSDGVY

-982 QFTESE
+982 EFTDSE
-988 YSQNVVDIYPQ
+988 YSQNVVDVYPQ
-999 LDRDNVN
+999 LDRDNIN
-1006 DNPQASKTFALR
+1006 ENPPASKTFALR

-1030 KSVTRETTDK
+1030 KSITRETTDK

-1045 GAGLEIKSYN
+1045 GVGLEIQSYD

-1075 HVDGGNGSITTPQGI
+1075 HLNGGSGYNASGT
-1090 YYNVKIFTDASTQD
+1090 YYNVKVFTSPSTQN
-1104 DTTWNGTLATVEI
+1104 DTTWNGTLATATVSG
-1117 TNGQSVGV
+1117 TV
-1125 VTITN
+1125 VSSFEITN
-1130 PGSDMLGKVGHFDNN
+1130 PGSDMLGKVGYFDNN
-1145 IVLPSGHGAKI
+1145 LGGSGAKI
-1156 DFDDS
+1156 DFDNA

-1166 VNVGVSTDLVL
+1166 VNVGVSTDIVI

-1226 ISSTVF
+1226 ISNTTFDVSSGITTV
-1232 DPVKGT
+1232 V
-1238 TEVTTSS
+1238 TSS

-1259 NNNNNQGSFIVES
+1259 ATDNNQGSFIVES
-1272 KVSVIKFTFK
+1272 KVNVSKFTFK
-1282 TSSTIAVVNGHIL
+1282 TSSNIAVVNGHIL

-1311 NLSVRGIDLFNKET
+1311 NLSVRGVELFDKET
-1325 GKLESEMDTSGVNA
+1325 AQLSSLM
-1339 GIASVS
+1339 ASNTDKVPVS
-1345 LSGNVNSLNLLQRF
+1345 LSGRVNDVNLISRF
-1359 PHGSYILI
+1359 PYGSYIII
-1367 DEEIMRVKSTNLGG
+1367 DEEIMRVKSTTLIAP
-1381 TPPNENQISVIRGVF
+1381 TPTERQVAVIRGVF
-1396 GTTVSDH
+1396 GTTVSNH
-1403 DSGSLIKSIKAFP
+1403 DSGSLVKSIKAFP

-1447 QVQVRTIT
+1447 QVQVRAIT
-1455 EREEFLSQSQERA
+1455 EREEFLSQSQERS

-1514 LSVVFDEVVVKDRIV
+1514 LSVVFDEVTVKDRIV

-1542 DGPVTFNNET
+1542 DGPVTFNNEV

-1557 VKIKDTTES
+1557 VKIKNETES
-1566 TSPSTGALL
+1566 TSSSTGALL
-1575 ISGGVGFAKTSF
+1575 ISGGVGFAKTSH
-1587 FADYAKLKFGNREGG
+1587 FADNAALKFGDGG
-1602 DLEIG
+1602 DLMIV
-1607 HEPNIS
+1607 HEPNVS
-1613 DSSFDANVIRSKSD
+1613 NPDFDANVIRSMSE
-1627 SGTNRHLYIQGE
+1627 GNTNRHLYLQTE
-1639 NKIIISN
+1639 NKLVISN
-1646 TDASCESAVFNIGA
+1646 TSTNVQSAIFDIGN
-1660 GVTLKHAC
+1660 GVSLHYGTDQNTW
-1668 STKFQTLGVGATV
+1668 TKFQTIGAGATV
-1681 TGTMYATNFSGSG
+1681 TGTMFATNFSGSG
-1694 SGLTDINE
+1694 SGLTDLNE
-1702 TTLKDTN
+1702 TTLKDADKN
-1709 GVTRVEATTNGLAV
+1709 TRVEATATGA
-1723 GPGTFTITPDTAIVF
+1723 TITGHLIVDGGDPNLTSEFKQGLHIANDKF
-1738 LANENIIHIP
+1738 LKI
-1748 NNHPLQMGGSVAAPA
+1748 GGTVAAPA
-1763 FEMVHDTGAGPLA
+1763 FQAHHIPSTG
-1776 GGSNTYLRHIRQSG
+1776 NTFLSHIRQSG
-1790 QNSGTGILHLQ
+1790 QPPGGGNLFVQSNSAVFITN
-1801 SDSEVHISAAS
+1801 SAIPQTKTSAI
-1812 DQGKKAAMFNPDAEC
+1812 FNLNGGVK
-1827 QLNYQG
+1827 LNYIDANGADGQ
-1833 GVRLETSNTG
+1833 RLLTTATG
-1843 VVIGSTVANGNL
+1843 VQIGTNTTDGNL
-1855 SVFGDIAAFA
+1855 NVTGDIAAFF
-1865 TSDITLKDNV
+1865 TPSDKNLKDNI
-1875 SPITKALEKV
+1875 SPITKALDKV
-1885 KSLSGNTFTWKEHA
+1885 KSISGNTFDWKEESDNEG
-1899 LKVDFLKGDDTGVI
+1899 LDTGVI
-1913 AQEVDALGLPGIT
+1913 AQEIESLGLPGIVRT
-1926 TTREDGTLAV
+1926 KDNGYKSV
-1936 KYEKLIPLLI
+1936 QYHKIIPLLI
-1946 EAIKELSSEID
+1946 EAIKELSAKVD
-1957 TLKNK
+1957 TLENK

>member
-13 IEGRIIYVSPSDL
+13 IEGRILYVSPSDL

-88 VEQVKDNSGN
+88 VEQLPPPNN
-98 PTNEVRIRNSNNDI
+98 NTARIRTNSNTI
-112 LSDGV
+112 VTDGI
-117 TQLTL
+117 TKLTL
-122 NLNSNFDL
+122 NLNTNFDL
-130 NQEDNILYKFNSTL
+130 NQEDNVLYKFNSVH

-168 YVPNPTTPYS
+168 YVPNPTTSYEK
-178 TDPASAIFRITGACY
+178 DPASAIFRITGACY

-203 LTDKVYVDSKTF
+203 LTDKVYIDSSDF
-215 TDTTRLVKPS
+215 TDSELLVKPS

-246 DLTDLNMYYYKLS
+246 GLTDLNMYYYKLS

-266 EDRNISEKFPTYK
+266 EDRNISEKFPQYK

-284 KRPEFEIVGAFAS
+284 KRPEFEIVGAFAA
-297 DPIKISSITAAKQ
+297 DPIKISSITAA
-310 GSTTPTSTVT
+310 GSGGNTPTSNVT
-320 VVTEIEHGL
+320 VKTATDHGL

-337 KGVGESDYNISTNVS
+337 KGVGEVEYNISTNVS
-352 SISTTNPREF
+352 SISSTDPREF
-362 TYTLSKFDDELKVV
+362 TYNLEKFDDELKVV
-376 DVDVSNAE
+376 NVDVSNATV
-384 IIVETDT
+384 IVETDT

-442 FVKYNK
+442 FVKYNQ

-454 EITINEP
+454 QITI
-461 QFGTDLASGS
+461 QDQIGTELATRS
-471 SASNSTQV
+471 SSLDSSKV
-479 YHLDSESI
+479 YHLDSKSI

-539 ALVSDGFKKNAFA
+539 ALVSDGFKKDAFA

-558 ITHIIPPRAI
+558 VTHIIPPRAV
-568 TSPEEDID
+568 TTPEEEID
-576 WVALDNSTLA
+576 WVALDNQNAT
-586 GTNKIFLFGFNSK
+586 GTRIYLFGFNSK

-621 VNIDGVEKSAK
+621 VNIGGVEKSAR
-632 IMMVDFGGG
+632 IMMTTGG
-641 ITKSGVK
+641 KSGVK
-648 EIKIQSNNNG
+648 EISIQSNNNG
-658 VFTSTSNHLLTTG
+658 VFQSTSNHFLQTG
-671 EKVIIISDDGDLP
+671 EKVIIVSDDGDLP
-684 ENIEEKTIFFAI
+684 ENIDEKTVFYII
-696 REDSTKFKLATS
+696 YVDPDKFRLATS
-708 LTNAENGTSITAYGG
+708 LTNAENGTGITAYGG

-732 TDKDCGDI
+732 TDKDCGDV
-740 GHPVQYENT
+740 GHPVQYDDQTQN
-749 LGQWYITV
+749 QWYITV
-757 DSTDNTIFPALT
+757 DSTDNTILSALT

-780 KRVSDTRS
+780 KRISDTRS

-812 GFVIQESSNTG
+812 GFVIQESSNTN
-823 VTKAIDMVEKPD
+823 VRKVSDFTDTSTT
-835 LSTDDYLYNRNPR
+835 LTTDDYLYNRNPR
-848 FISTCTFN
+848 FISTCTFTAPVG
-856 DPLNTVTIGLE
+856 DIPGTVKIGLE
-867 KPHNLNVGDIVTI
+867 KPHNLDVGDLITI

-914 STGVENIPLFAT
+914 STGKESIPSFAT
-926 NNFNDKTTL
+926 NNFNDKTSDNSL
-935 QYPRYERTNL
+935 QYPRYERTDL
-945 KSNIY
+945 KSNVY

-957 SQFTNGTSDGVY
+957 SEFTNGTSDGVY

-982 QFTESE
+982 EFTDSE
-988 YSQNVVDIYPQ
+988 YSQNVVDVYPQ
-999 LDRDNVN
+999 LDRDNIN
-1006 DNPQASKTFALR
+1006 ENPPASKTFALR

-1030 KSVTRETTDK
+1030 KSITRETTDK

-1045 GAGLEIKSYN
+1045 GVGLEIQSYD

-1075 HVDGGNGSITTPQGI
+1075 HLNGGSGYNVSGT
-1090 YYNVKIFTDASTQD
+1090 YYNVKVFTSPSTQN
-1104 DTTWNGTLATVEI
+1104 DTTWNGTLATATVSG
-1117 TNGQSVGV
+1117 TV
-1125 VTITN
+1125 VSSFEITN
-1130 PGSDMLGKVGHFDNN
+1130 PGSDMLGKVGYFDNN
-1145 IVLPSGHGAKI
+1145 LGGSGAKI
-1156 DFDDS
+1156 DFDNA

-1166 VNVGVSTDLVL
+1166 VNVGVSTDIVI

-1226 ISSTVF
+1226 ISNTTFDVSSGITTV
-1232 DPVKGT
+1232 V
-1238 TEVTTSS
+1238 TSS

-1259 NNNNNQGSFIVES
+1259 ATDNNQGSFIVES
-1272 KVSVIKFTFK
+1272 KVNVSKFTFK
-1282 TSSTIAVVNGHIL
+1282 TSSNIAVVNGHIL

-1311 NLSVRGIDLFNKET
+1311 NLSVRGVELFDKET
-1325 GKLESEMDTSGVNA
+1325 AQLSSLM
-1339 GIASVS
+1339 ASNTDKVPVS
-1345 LSGNVNSLNLLQRF
+1345 LSGRVNDVNLISRF
-1359 PHGSYILI
+1359 PYGSYIII
-1367 DEEIMRVKSTNLGG
+1367 DEEIMRVKSTTLIAP
-1381 TPPNENQISVIRGVF
+1381 TPTERQVAVIRGVF
-1396 GTTVSDH
+1396 GTTVSNH
-1403 DSGSLIKSIKAFP
+1403 DSGSLVKSIKAFP

-1447 QVQVRTIT
+1447 QVQVRAIT
-1455 EREEFLSQSQERA
+1455 EREEFLSQSQERS

-1514 LSVVFDEVVVKDRIV
+1514 LSVVFDEVTVKDRIV

-1542 DGPVTFNNET
+1542 DGPVTFNNEV

-1557 VKIKDTTES
+1557 VKIKNETES
-1566 TSPSTGALL
+1566 TSSSTGALL
-1575 ISGGVGFAKTSF
+1575 ISGGVGFAKTSH
-1587 FADYAKLKFGNREGG
+1587 FADNAALKFGDGG
-1602 DLEIG
+1602 DLMIV
-1607 HEPNIS
+1607 HEPNVS
-1613 DSSFDANVIRSKSD
+1613 NPDFDANVIRSMSE
-1627 SGTNRHLYIQGE
+1627 GNTNRHLYLQTE
-1639 NKIIISN
+1639 NKLVISN
-1646 TDASCESAVFNIGA
+1646 TSTNVQSAIFDIGNGVSLNYGTDQNTWTRFETIGA
-1660 GVTLKHAC
+1660 
-1668 STKFQTLGVGATV
+1668 GATV
-1681 TGTMYATNFSGSG
+1681 TGTMFATNFSGSG
-1694 SGLTDINE
+1694 SGLTDLNE
-1702 TTLKDTN
+1702 TTLKDVDKN
-1709 GVTRVEATTNGLAV
+1709 TRVEATATGA
-1723 GPGTFTITPDTAIVF
+1723 TITGHLIVDGGDPNLTSEFKQGLHISNEKF
-1738 LANENIIHIP
+1738 LKI
-1748 NNHPLQMGGSVAAPA
+1748 GGTVAAPA
-1763 FEMVHDTGAGPLA
+1763 FQAHHIPSTG
-1776 GGSNTYLRHIRQSG
+1776 NTFLSHIRQSG
-1790 QNSGTGILHLQ
+1790 QLPGTGNLFVQSNSGVFITNSVTPQ
-1801 SDSEVHISAAS
+1801 TKTSAV
-1812 DQGKKAAMFNPDAEC
+1812 FNLNGGVK
-1827 QLNYQG
+1827 LNY
-1833 GVRLETSNTG
+1833 
-1843 VVIGSTVANGNL
+1843 IDANGNDGQRL
-1855 SVFGDIAAFA
+1855 LTTATGVQIGTDTTDGNLNVTGDIAAFF
-1865 TSDITLKDNV
+1865 TPSDKNLKDNI
-1875 SPITKALEKV
+1875 SPIKKALDKV
-1885 KSLSGNTFTWKEHA
+1885 KSISGNTFDWKEESDNEG
-1899 LKVDFLKGDDTGVI
+1899 LDTGVI
-1913 AQEVDALGLPGIT
+1913 AQEIESLGLPGIVRT
-1926 TTREDGTLAV
+1926 KDNGYKSV
-1936 KYEKLIPLLI
+1936 QYHKIIPLLI
-1946 EAIKELSSEID
+1946 EAIKELSAKVD
-1957 TLKNK
+1957 TLENK

>member
-13 IEGRIIYVSPSDL
+13 IEGRILYVSPSDL

-88 VEQVKDNSGN
+88 VEQLPPPNN
-98 PTNEVRIRNSNNDI
+98 NTARIRTNSNTI
-112 LSDGV
+112 VTDGI
-117 TQLTL
+117 TKLTL
-122 NLNSNFDL
+122 NLNTNFDL
-130 NQEDNILYKFNSTL
+130 NQEDNVLYKFNSVH

-168 YVPNPTTPYS
+168 YVPNPTTSYEK
-178 TDPASAIFRITGACY
+178 DPASAIFRITGACY
-193 FWQFSIFDGS
+193 FWQFSIFDGN
-203 LTDKVYVDSKTF
+203 LTDKVYVDSSDF
-215 TDTTRLVKPS
+215 TDSELLVKPS

-237 DGINKDATT
+237 DGINKDTT
-246 DLTDLNMYYYKLS
+246 TGLTDLNMYYYKLS

-266 EDRNISEKFPTYK
+266 EDRNISEKFPQYK

-284 KRPEFEIVGAFAS
+284 KRPEFEIVGAFAA
-297 DPIKISSITAAKQ
+297 DPIKISSITAA
-310 GSTTPTSTVT
+310 GSGGNTPTSNVT
-320 VVTEIEHGL
+320 VKTATDHGL

-337 KGVGESDYNISTNVS
+337 KGVGEVEYNISTNVS
-352 SISTTNPREF
+352 SISSTDPREF
-362 TYTLSKFDDELKVV
+362 TYSLEKYDDELKVV
-376 DVDVSNAE
+376 NVDVSNATV
-384 IIVETDT
+384 IVETDT

-442 FVKYNK
+442 FVKYNQ

-454 EITINEP
+454 QITI
-461 QFGTDLASGS
+461 QDQIGTELATRS
-471 SASNSTQV
+471 SSLDSSKV

-539 ALVSDGFKKNAFA
+539 ALVSDGFKKDAFA

-558 ITHIIPPRAI
+558 VTHIIPPRAV
-568 TSPEEDID
+568 TTPEEEID
-576 WVALDNSTLA
+576 WVALDNQNAT
-586 GTNKIFLFGFNSK
+586 GTRIYLFGFNSK

-621 VNIDGVEKSAK
+621 VNIGGVEKSAR
-632 IMMVDFGGG
+632 IMMTTGG
-641 ITKSGVK
+641 KSGVK
-648 EIKIQSNNNG
+648 EISIQSNNNG
-658 VFTSTSNHLLTTG
+658 VFQSTSNHFLQTG
-671 EKVIIISDDGDLP
+671 EKVIIVSDDGDLP
-684 ENIEEKTIFFAI
+684 ENIDEKTVFYII
-696 REDSTKFKLATS
+696 YVDPDKFRLATS
-708 LTNAENGTSITAYGG
+708 LTNAENGTGITAYGG

-732 TDKDCGDI
+732 TDKDCGDV
-740 GHPVQYENT
+740 GHPVQYDDQTQN
-749 LGQWYITV
+749 QWYITV
-757 DSTDNTIFPALT
+757 DSTDNTILSALT

-780 KRVSDTRS
+780 KRISDTRS

-812 GFVIQESSNTG
+812 GFVIQESSNTN
-823 VTKAIDMVEKPD
+823 VRKVSDFTDTSTT
-835 LSTDDYLYNRNPR
+835 LTTDDYLYNRNPR
-848 FISTCTFN
+848 FISTCTFTAPVG
-856 DPLNTVTIGLE
+856 DIPGTVKIGLE
-867 KPHNLNVGDIVTI
+867 KPHNLDVGDLITI

-894 KGYNRETPVTKI
+894 KGYNRQTPVTKI

-914 STGVENIPLFAT
+914 STGKESIPLFAT
-926 NNFNDKTTL
+926 NNFNDKTSDNSL
-935 QYPRYERTNL
+935 QYPRYERTDL
-945 KSNIY
+945 KSNVY

-957 SQFTNGTSDGVY
+957 SEFTNGTSDGVY

-982 QFTESE
+982 EFTDSE
-988 YSQNVVDIYPQ
+988 YSQNVVDVYPQ
-999 LDRDNVN
+999 LDRDNIN
-1006 DNPQASKTFALR
+1006 ENPPASKTFALR
-1018 SPLGQVI
+1018 SPLGQVN

-1030 KSVTRETTDK
+1030 KSITRETTDK

-1045 GAGLEIKSYN
+1045 GVGLEIQSYD

-1075 HVDGGNGSITTPQGI
+1075 HLNGGSGYNVSGT
-1090 YYNVKIFTDASTQD
+1090 YYNVKVFTSPSTQN
-1104 DTTWNGTLATVEI
+1104 DTTWNGTLATATVSG
-1117 TNGQSVGV
+1117 TV
-1125 VTITN
+1125 VSSFEITN
-1130 PGSDMLGKVGHFDNN
+1130 PGSDMLGKVGYFDNN
-1145 IVLPSGHGAKI
+1145 LGGSGAKI
-1156 DFDDS
+1156 DFDNA

-1166 VNVGVSTDLVL
+1166 VNVGVSTDIVI

-1226 ISSTVF
+1226 IGSTVF

-1259 NNNNNQGSFIVES
+1259 ATNNNQGSFIVES
-1272 KVSVIKFTFK
+1272 KSSVNTFNFK
-1282 TSSTIAVVNGHIL
+1282 TPSAIAVNNGFIL

-1305 SGKGNE
+1305 SGRGNE
-1311 NLSVRGIDLFNKET
+1311 NLSVRGVELFDKET
-1325 GKLESEMDTSGVNA
+1325 AQLSSVMAPNTDKMP
-1339 GIASVS
+1339 VS
-1345 LSGNVNSLNLLQRF
+1345 LSGRVDDANLISRF
-1359 PHGSYILI
+1359 PYGSYILI
-1367 DEEIMRVKSTNLGG
+1367 DEEILRVKSTTLIAP
-1381 TPPNENQISVIRGVF
+1381 TPTERQVSVIRGVF
-1396 GTTVSDH
+1396 GTTVSNH
-1403 DSGSLIKSIKAFP
+1403 DSGSLVKSIKAFP

-1447 QVQVRTIT
+1447 QVQVRSIT
-1455 EREEFLSQSQERA
+1455 EREEFLSQSQERS

-1514 LSVVFDEVVVKDRIV
+1514 LSVVFDEVTVKDRIV

-1542 DGPVTFNNET
+1542 DGPTTYNNEV

-1557 VKIKDTTES
+1557 VKIKTSTES

-1575 ISGGVGFAKTSF
+1575 ISGGVGFAKTAH
-1587 FADYAKLKFGNREGG
+1587 FADNAALKFGDSG
-1602 DLEIG
+1602 DLQIFHTVAGGQENSIIRDFG
-1607 HEPNIS
+1607 PGNLILASSLLTINNADNTENIARFIP
-1613 DSSFDANVIRSKSD
+1613 DGAVELFHDNVK
-1627 SGTNRHLYIQGE
+1627 
-1639 NKIIISN
+1639 
-1646 TDASCESAVFNIGA
+1646 
-1660 GVTLKHAC
+1660 
-1668 STKFQTLGVGATV
+1668 KFETLGVGATV
-1681 TGTMYATNFSGSG
+1681 FGTMYATNFVGSG
-1694 SGLTDINE
+1694 AGLSDLNESSLKDSNGTVRISANTSGLEIV
-1702 TTLKDTN
+1702 
-1709 GVTRVEATTNGLAV
+1709 GVTTSNSNIRVKSGTNLSALSADGSLELYRSV
-1723 GPGTFTITPDTAIVF
+1723 GNQGPYIDFARTEGYDYDARIEMDISGAGIGPTDGELIFRTPDSGNLPKNAIGVGEKF
-1738 LANENIIHIP
+1738 RV
-1748 NNHPLQMGGSVAAPA
+1748 QR
-1763 FEMVHDTGAGPLA
+1763 DGA
-1776 GGSNTYLRHIRQSG
+1776 
-1790 QNSGTGILHLQ
+1790 
-1801 SDSEVHISAAS
+1801 
-1812 DQGKKAAMFNPDAEC
+1812 K
-1827 QLNYQG
+1827 
-1833 GVRLETSNTG
+1833 
-1843 VVIGSTVANGNL
+1843 VIGELRVT
-1855 SVFGDIAAFA
+1855 GDIIAFS
-1865 TSDITLKDNV
+1865 TSSDKNLKDNI
-1875 SPITKALEKV
+1875 SPIKQALDKV
-1885 KSLSGNTFTWKEHA
+1885 KSISGNTFTWNDIHP
-1899 LKVDFLKGDDTGVI
+1899 DYNGDDVGVI
-1913 AQEVDALGLPGIT
+1913 AQELESLGLPGI
-1926 TTREDGTLAV
+1926 V
-1936 KYEKLIPLLI
+1936 KNKESGYKSVQYHKIIPILI
-1946 EAIKELSSEID
+1946 EAIKELSVKVESLESMAHPKPTGKTQKRNEDRLDALEKQI
-1957 TLKNK
+1957 NN

>member
-13 IEGRIIYVSPSDL
+13 IEGRILYVSPSDL

-88 VEQVKDNSGN
+88 VEQLPPPNN
-98 PTNEVRIRNSNNDI
+98 NTARIRTNSNTI
-112 LSDGV
+112 VTDGI
-117 TQLTL
+117 TKLTL
-122 NLNSNFDL
+122 NLNTNFDL
-130 NQEDNILYKFNSTL
+130 NQEDNVLYKFNSVH

-168 YVPNPTTPYS
+168 YVPNPTTSYEK
-178 TDPASAIFRITGACY
+178 DPASAIFRITGACY

-203 LTDKVYVDSKTF
+203 LTDKVYIDSSDF
-215 TDTTRLVKPS
+215 TDSELLVKPS

-246 DLTDLNMYYYKLS
+246 GLTDLNMYYYKLS

-266 EDRNISEKFPTYK
+266 EDRNISEKFPQYK

-284 KRPEFEIVGAFAS
+284 KRPEFEIVGAFAA
-297 DPIKISSITAAKQ
+297 DPIKISSITAA
-310 GSTTPTSTVT
+310 GSGGNTPTSNVT
-320 VVTEIEHGL
+320 VKTATDHGL

-337 KGVGESDYNISTNVS
+337 KGVGEVEYNISTNVS
-352 SISTTNPREF
+352 SISSTDPREF
-362 TYTLSKFDDELKVV
+362 TYNLEKFDDELKVV
-376 DVDVSNAE
+376 NVDVSNATV
-384 IIVETDT
+384 IVETDT

-442 FVKYNK
+442 FVKYNQ

-454 EITINEP
+454 QITI
-461 QFGTDLASGS
+461 QDQIGTELATRS
-471 SASNSTQV
+471 SSLDSSKV
-479 YHLDSESI
+479 YHLDSDSI

-539 ALVSDGFKKNAFA
+539 ALVSDGFKKDAFA

-558 ITHIIPPRAI
+558 VTHIIPPRAV
-568 TSPEEDID
+568 TTPEEEID
-576 WVALDNSTLA
+576 WVALDNQNAT
-586 GTNKIFLFGFNSK
+586 GTRIYLFGFNSK

-621 VNIDGVEKSAK
+621 VNIGGVEKSAR
-632 IMMVDFGGG
+632 IMMTTGG
-641 ITKSGVK
+641 KSGVK
-648 EIKIQSNNNG
+648 EISIQSNNNG
-658 VFTSTSNHLLTTG
+658 VFQSTSNHFLQTG
-671 EKVIIISDDGDLP
+671 EKVIIVSDDGDLP
-684 ENIEEKTIFFAI
+684 ENIDEKTVFYII
-696 REDSTKFKLATS
+696 YVDPDKFRLATS
-708 LTNAENGTSITAYGG
+708 LTNAENGTGITAYGG

-732 TDKDCGDI
+732 TDKDCGDV
-740 GHPVQYENT
+740 GHPVQYDDQTQN
-749 LGQWYITV
+749 QWYITV
-757 DSTDNTIFPALT
+757 DSTDNTILSALT

-780 KRVSDTRS
+780 KRISDTRS

-812 GFVIQESSNTG
+812 GFVIQESSNTN
-823 VTKAIDMVEKPD
+823 VRKVSDFTDTSTT
-835 LSTDDYLYNRNPR
+835 LTTDDYLYNRNPR
-848 FISTCTFN
+848 FISTCTFTAPVG
-856 DPLNTVTIGLE
+856 DIPGTVKIGLE
-867 KPHNLNVGDIVTI
+867 KPHNLDVGDLITI

-914 STGVENIPLFAT
+914 STGKESIPSFAT
-926 NNFNDKTTL
+926 NNFNDKTSDNSL
-935 QYPRYERTNL
+935 QYPRYERTDL
-945 KSNIY
+945 KSNVY

-957 SQFTNGTSDGVY
+957 SEFTNGTSDGVY

-982 QFTESE
+982 EFTDSE
-988 YSQNVVDIYPQ
+988 YSQNVVDVYPQ
-999 LDRDNVN
+999 LDRDNIN
-1006 DNPQASKTFALR
+1006 ENPPASKTFALR

-1030 KSVTRETTDK
+1030 KSITRETTDK

-1045 GAGLEIKSYN
+1045 GVGLEIQSYD

-1075 HVDGGNGSITTPQGI
+1075 HLNGGSGYNVSGT
-1090 YYNVKIFTDASTQD
+1090 YYNVKVFTSPSTQN
-1104 DTTWNGTLATVEI
+1104 DTTWNGTLATATVSG
-1117 TNGQSVGV
+1117 TV
-1125 VTITN
+1125 VSSFEITN
-1130 PGSDMLGKVGHFDNN
+1130 PGSDMLGKVGYFDNN
-1145 IVLPSGHGAKI
+1145 LGGSGAKI
-1156 DFDDS
+1156 DFDNA

-1166 VNVGVSTDLVL
+1166 VNVGVSTDIVI

-1226 ISSTVF
+1226 ISNTTFDVSSGITTV
-1232 DPVKGT
+1232 V
-1238 TEVTTSS
+1238 TSS

-1259 NNNNNQGSFIVES
+1259 ATDNNQGSFIVES
-1272 KVSVIKFTFK
+1272 KVNVSKFTFK
-1282 TSSTIAVVNGHIL
+1282 TSSNIAVVNGHIL

-1311 NLSVRGIDLFNKET
+1311 NLSVRGVELFDKET
-1325 GKLESEMDTSGVNA
+1325 AQLSSLM
-1339 GIASVS
+1339 ASNTDKVPVS
-1345 LSGNVNSLNLLQRF
+1345 LSGRVNDVNLISRF
-1359 PHGSYILI
+1359 PYGSYIII
-1367 DEEIMRVKSTNLGG
+1367 DEEIMRVKSTALIAP
-1381 TPPNENQISVIRGVF
+1381 TPTERQVSVIRGVF
-1396 GTTVSDH
+1396 GTTVSNH
-1403 DSGSLIKSIKAFP
+1403 DSGSLVKSIKAFP

-1447 QVQVRTIT
+1447 QVQVRAIT
-1455 EREEFLSQSQERA
+1455 EREEFLSQSQERS

-1514 LSVVFDEVVVKDRIV
+1514 LSVVFDEVTVKDRIV

-1542 DGPVTFNNET
+1542 DGPVTFNNEV

-1557 VKIKDTTES
+1557 VKIKNETES
-1566 TSPSTGALL
+1566 TSSSTGALL
-1575 ISGGVGFAKTSF
+1575 ISGGVGFAKTSH
-1587 FADYAKLKFGNREGG
+1587 FADNAALKFGDGG
-1602 DLEIG
+1602 DLMIV
-1607 HEPNIS
+1607 HEPNVS
-1613 DSSFDANVIRSKSD
+1613 NPDFDANVIRSMSE
-1627 SGTNRHLYIQGE
+1627 GNTNRHLYLQTE
-1639 NKIIISN
+1639 NKLVISN
-1646 TDASCESAVFNIGA
+1646 TSTNVQSAIFDIGNGVSLNYGTDQNTWTRFETIGA
-1660 GVTLKHAC
+1660 
-1668 STKFQTLGVGATV
+1668 GATV
-1681 TGTMYATNFSGSG
+1681 TGTMFATNFSGSG
-1694 SGLTDINE
+1694 SGLTDLNE
-1702 TTLKDTN
+1702 TTLKDVDKN
-1709 GVTRVEATTNGLAV
+1709 TRVEATATGA
-1723 GPGTFTITPDTAIVF
+1723 TITGHLIVDGGDPNLTSEFKQGLHISNEKF
-1738 LANENIIHIP
+1738 LKI
-1748 NNHPLQMGGSVAAPA
+1748 GGTVAAPA
-1763 FEMVHDTGAGPLA
+1763 FQAHHIPSTG
-1776 GGSNTYLRHIRQSG
+1776 NTFLSHIRQSG
-1790 QNSGTGILHLQ
+1790 QLPGTGNLFVQSNSGVFITNSVTPQ
-1801 SDSEVHISAAS
+1801 TKTSAV
-1812 DQGKKAAMFNPDAEC
+1812 FNLNGGVK
-1827 QLNYQG
+1827 LNY
-1833 GVRLETSNTG
+1833 
-1843 VVIGSTVANGNL
+1843 IDANGNDGQRL
-1855 SVFGDIAAFA
+1855 LTTATGVQIGTDTTDGNLNVTGDIAAFF
-1865 TSDITLKDNV
+1865 TPSDKNLKDNI
-1875 SPITKALEKV
+1875 SPIKKALDKV
-1885 KSLSGNTFTWKEHA
+1885 KSISGNTFDWKEESDNEG
-1899 LKVDFLKGDDTGVI
+1899 LDTGVI
-1913 AQEVDALGLPGIT
+1913 AQEIESLGLPGIVRT
-1926 TTREDGTLAV
+1926 KDNGYKSV
-1936 KYEKLIPLLI
+1936 QYHKIIPLLI
-1946 EAIKELSSEID
+1946 EAIKELSAKVD
-1957 TLKNK
+1957 TLENK

>member
-13 IEGRIIYVSPSDL
+13 IEGRILYVSPSDL

-88 VEQVKDNSGN
+88 VEQLPPPNDN
-98 PTNEVRIRNSNNDI
+98 TARIRTNSNTI
-112 LSDGV
+112 VTDGI
-117 TQLTL
+117 TKLTL
-122 NLNSNFDL
+122 NLNTNFDL
-130 NQEDNILYKFNSTL
+130 NQEDNVLYKFNSVH

-168 YVPNPTTPYS
+168 YVPNPTTSYEK
-178 TDPASAIFRITGACY
+178 DPASAIFRITGACY

-203 LTDKVYVDSKTF
+203 LTDKVYVDSSDF
-215 TDTTRLVKPS
+215 TDSELLVKPS

-246 DLTDLNMYYYKLS
+246 GLTDLNMYYYKLS

-266 EDRNISEKFPTYK
+266 EDRNISEKFPQYK

-284 KRPEFEIVGAFAS
+284 KRPEFEIVGAFAA
-297 DPIKISSITAAKQ
+297 DPIKISSITAA
-310 GSTTPTSTVT
+310 GSGGNTPTSNVT
-320 VVTEIEHGL
+320 VKTATDHGL

-337 KGVGESDYNISTNVS
+337 KGVGEVEYNISTNVS
-352 SISTTNPREF
+352 SISSTDPREF
-362 TYTLSKFDDELKVV
+362 TYNLEKFDDELKVV
-376 DVDVSNAE
+376 NVDVSNATV
-384 IIVETDT
+384 IVETDT

-442 FVKYNK
+442 FVKYNQ

-454 EITINEP
+454 QITI
-461 QFGTDLASGS
+461 QDQIGTELATRS
-471 SASNSTQV
+471 SSLDSSKV
-479 YHLDSESI
+479 YHLDSKSI

-539 ALVSDGFKKNAFA
+539 ALVSDGFKKDAFA

-558 ITHIIPPRAI
+558 VTHIIPPRAV
-568 TSPEEDID
+568 TTPEEEID
-576 WVALDNSTLA
+576 WVALDNQNAT
-586 GTNKIFLFGFNSK
+586 GTRIYLFGFNSK

-621 VNIDGVEKSAK
+621 VNIGGVEKSAR
-632 IMMVDFGGG
+632 IMMTTGG
-641 ITKSGVK
+641 KSGVK
-648 EIKIQSNNNG
+648 EISIQSNNNG
-658 VFTSTSNHLLTTG
+658 VFQSTSNHFLQTG
-671 EKVIIISDDGDLP
+671 EKVIIVSDDGDLP
-684 ENIEEKTIFFAI
+684 ENIDEKTVFYII
-696 REDSTKFKLATS
+696 YVDPDKFRLATS
-708 LTNAENGTSITAYGG
+708 LTNAENGTGITAYGG

-732 TDKDCGDI
+732 TDKDCGDV
-740 GHPVQYENT
+740 GHPVQYDDQTQN
-749 LGQWYITV
+749 QWYITV
-757 DSTDNTIFPALT
+757 DSTDNTILSALT

-780 KRVSDTRS
+780 KRISDTRS

-812 GFVIQESSNTG
+812 GFVIQESSNTN
-823 VTKAIDMVEKPD
+823 VRKVSDFTDTSTT
-835 LSTDDYLYNRNPR
+835 LTTDDYLYNRNPR
-848 FISTCTFN
+848 FISTCTFTAPVG
-856 DPLNTVTIGLE
+856 DIPGTVKIGLE
-867 KPHNLNVGDIVTI
+867 KPHNLDVGDLITI

-914 STGVENIPLFAT
+914 STGKESIPSFAT
-926 NNFNDKTTL
+926 NNFNDKTSDNSL
-935 QYPRYERTNL
+935 QYPRYERTDL
-945 KSNIY
+945 KSNVY

-957 SQFTNGTSDGVY
+957 SEFTNGTSDGVY

-982 QFTESE
+982 EFTDSE
-988 YSQNVVDIYPQ
+988 YSQNVVDVYPQ
-999 LDRDNVN
+999 LDRDNIN
-1006 DNPQASKTFALR
+1006 ENPPASKTFALR

-1030 KSVTRETTDK
+1030 KSITRETTDK

-1045 GAGLEIKSYN
+1045 GVGLEIQSYD

-1075 HVDGGNGSITTPQGI
+1075 HLNGGSGYNVSGT
-1090 YYNVKIFTDASTQD
+1090 YYNVKVFTSPSTQN
-1104 DTTWNGTLATVEI
+1104 DTTWNGTLATATVSG
-1117 TNGQSVGV
+1117 TV
-1125 VTITN
+1125 VSSFEITN
-1130 PGSDMLGKVGHFDNN
+1130 PGSDMLGKVGYFDNN
-1145 IVLPSGHGAKI
+1145 LGGSGAKI
-1156 DFDDS
+1156 DFDNA

-1166 VNVGVSTDLVL
+1166 VNVGVSTDIVI

-1226 ISSTVF
+1226 ISNTTFDVSSGITTV
-1232 DPVKGT
+1232 V
-1238 TEVTTSS
+1238 TSS

-1259 NNNNNQGSFIVES
+1259 ATDNNQGSFIVES
-1272 KVSVIKFTFK
+1272 KVNVSKFTFK
-1282 TSSTIAVVNGHIL
+1282 TSSNIAVVNGHIL

-1311 NLSVRGIDLFNKET
+1311 NLSVRGVELFDKET
-1325 GKLESEMDTSGVNA
+1325 AQLSSLM
-1339 GIASVS
+1339 ASNTDKVPVS
-1345 LSGNVNSLNLLQRF
+1345 LSGRVNDVNLISRF
-1359 PHGSYILI
+1359 PYGSYIII
-1367 DEEIMRVKSTNLGG
+1367 DEEIMRVKSTALIAP
-1381 TPPNENQISVIRGVF
+1381 TPTERQVSVIRGVF
-1396 GTTVSDH
+1396 GTTVSNH
-1403 DSGSLIKSIKAFP
+1403 DSGSLVKSIKAFP

-1447 QVQVRTIT
+1447 QVQVRAIT
-1455 EREEFLSQSQERA
+1455 EREEFLSQSQERS

-1514 LSVVFDEVVVKDRIV
+1514 LSVVFDEVTVKDRIV

-1542 DGPVTFNNET
+1542 DGPVTFNNEV

-1557 VKIKDTTES
+1557 VKIKNETES
-1566 TSPSTGALL
+1566 TSSSTGALL
-1575 ISGGVGFAKTSF
+1575 ISGGVGFAKTSH
-1587 FADYAKLKFGNREGG
+1587 FADNAALKFGDGG
-1602 DLEIG
+1602 DLMIV
-1607 HEPNIS
+1607 HEPNVS
-1613 DSSFDANVIRSKSD
+1613 NPNFDANVIRSMSE
-1627 SGTNRHLYIQGE
+1627 GNTNRHLYLQTE
-1639 NKIIISN
+1639 NKLVISN
-1646 TDASCESAVFNIGA
+1646 TSTNVQSAIFDIGN
-1660 GVTLKHAC
+1660 GVSLHYGTDQNTW
-1668 STKFQTLGVGATV
+1668 TKFQTIGAGATV
-1681 TGTMYATNFSGSG
+1681 TGTMFATNFSGSG
-1694 SGLTDINE
+1694 SGLTDLNE
-1702 TTLKDTN
+1702 TTLKDADKN
-1709 GVTRVEATTNGLAV
+1709 TRVEATATGA
-1723 GPGTFTITPDTAIVF
+1723 TITGHLIVDGGDPNLTSEFKQGLHIANDKF
-1738 LANENIIHIP
+1738 LKI
-1748 NNHPLQMGGSVAAPA
+1748 GGTVAAPA
-1763 FEMVHDTGAGPLA
+1763 FQAHHIPSTG
-1776 GGSNTYLRHIRQSG
+1776 NTFLSHIRQSG
-1790 QNSGTGILHLQ
+1790 QPPGGGNLFVQSNSAVFITN
-1801 SDSEVHISAAS
+1801 SAIPQTKTSAI
-1812 DQGKKAAMFNPDAEC
+1812 FNLNGGVK
-1827 QLNYQG
+1827 LNYIDANGADGQ
-1833 GVRLETSNTG
+1833 RLLTTATG
-1843 VVIGSTVANGNL
+1843 VQIGTNTTDGNL
-1855 SVFGDIAAFA
+1855 NVTGDIVAFFVP
-1865 TSDITLKDNV
+1865 SDKNLKDNI
-1875 SPITKALEKV
+1875 SPIKKALDKV
-1885 KSLSGNTFTWKEHA
+1885 KSISGNTFDWKEESDNEG
-1899 LKVDFLKGDDTGVI
+1899 LDTGVI
-1913 AQEVDALGLPGIT
+1913 AQEIESLGLPGIVRT
-1926 TTREDGTLAV
+1926 KDDGYKSV
-1936 KYEKLIPLLI
+1936 QYHKIIPLLI
-1946 EAIKELSSEID
+1946 EAIKELSAKVD
-1957 TLKNK
+1957 TLENK

>member
-13 IEGRIIYVSPSDL
+13 VEGRILYVSPSDL

-88 VEQVKDNSGN
+88 VEQLPPPNN
-98 PTNEVRIRNSNNDI
+98 NTARIRTNSNTI
-112 LSDGV
+112 VTDGI
-117 TQLTL
+117 TKLTL
-122 NLNSNFDL
+122 NLNTNFDL
-130 NQEDNILYKFNSTL
+130 NQEDNVLYKFNSVH

-168 YVPNPTTPYS
+168 YVPNPTTSYEK
-178 TDPASAIFRITGACY
+178 DPASAIFRITGACY

-203 LTDKVYVDSKTF
+203 LTDKVYIDSSDF
-215 TDTTRLVKPS
+215 TDSELLVKPS

-246 DLTDLNMYYYKLS
+246 GLTDLNMYYYKLS

-266 EDRNISEKFPTYK
+266 EDRNISEKFPQYK

-284 KRPEFEIVGAFAS
+284 KRPEFEIVGAFAA
-297 DPIKISSITAAKQ
+297 DPIKISSITAA
-310 GSTTPTSTVT
+310 GSGGNTPTSNVT
-320 VVTEIEHGL
+320 VKTATDHGL

-337 KGVGESDYNISTNVS
+337 KGVGEVEYNISTNVS
-352 SISTTNPREF
+352 SISSTDPREF
-362 TYTLSKFDDELKVV
+362 TYNLEKFDDELKVV
-376 DVDVSNAE
+376 NVDVSNATV
-384 IIVETDT
+384 IVETDT

-442 FVKYNK
+442 FVKYNQ

-454 EITINEP
+454 QITI
-461 QFGTDLASGS
+461 QDQIGTELATRS
-471 SASNSTQV
+471 SSLDSSKV
-479 YHLDSESI
+479 YHLDSKSI

-539 ALVSDGFKKNAFA
+539 ALVSDGFKKDAFA

-558 ITHIIPPRAI
+558 VTHIIPPRAV
-568 TSPEEDID
+568 TTPEEEID
-576 WVALDNSTLA
+576 WVALDNQNAT
-586 GTNKIFLFGFNSK
+586 GTRIYLFGFNSK

-621 VNIDGVEKSAK
+621 VNIGGVEKSAR
-632 IMMVDFGGG
+632 IMMTTGG
-641 ITKSGVK
+641 KSGVK
-648 EIKIQSNNNG
+648 EISIQSNNNG
-658 VFTSTSNHLLTTG
+658 VFQSTSNHFLQTG
-671 EKVIIISDDGDLP
+671 EKVIIVSDDGDLP
-684 ENIEEKTIFFAI
+684 ENIDEKTVFYII
-696 REDSTKFKLATS
+696 YVDPDKFRLATS
-708 LTNAENGTSITAYGG
+708 LTNAENGTGITAYGG

-732 TDKDCGDI
+732 TDKDCGDV
-740 GHPVQYENT
+740 GHPVQYDDQTQN
-749 LGQWYITV
+749 QWYITV
-757 DSTDNTIFPALT
+757 DSTDNTILSALT

-780 KRVSDTRS
+780 KRISDTRS

-812 GFVIQESSNTG
+812 GFVIQESSNTN
-823 VTKAIDMVEKPD
+823 VRKVSDFTDTSTT
-835 LSTDDYLYNRNPR
+835 LTTDDYLYNRNPR
-848 FISTCTFN
+848 FISTCTFTAPVG
-856 DPLNTVTIGLE
+856 DIPGTVKIGLE
-867 KPHNLNVGDIVTI
+867 KPHNLDVGDLITI

-914 STGVENIPLFAT
+914 STGKESIPSFAT
-926 NNFNDKTTL
+926 NNFNDKTSDNSL
-935 QYPRYERTNL
+935 QYPRYERTDL
-945 KSNIY
+945 KSNVY

-957 SQFTNGTSDGVY
+957 SEFTNGTSDGVY

-982 QFTESE
+982 EFTDSE
-988 YSQNVVDIYPQ
+988 YSQNVVDVYPQ
-999 LDRDNVN
+999 LDRDNIN
-1006 DNPQASKTFALR
+1006 ENPPASKTFALR

-1030 KSVTRETTDK
+1030 KSITRETTDK

-1045 GAGLEIKSYN
+1045 GVGLEIQSYD

-1075 HVDGGNGSITTPQGI
+1075 HLNGGSGYNVSGT
-1090 YYNVKIFTDASTQD
+1090 YYNVKVFTSPSTQN
-1104 DTTWNGTLATVEI
+1104 DTTWNGTLATATVSG
-1117 TNGQSVGV
+1117 TV
-1125 VTITN
+1125 VSSFEITN
-1130 PGSDMLGKVGHFDNN
+1130 PGSDMLGKVGYFDNN
-1145 IVLPSGHGAKI
+1145 LGGSGAKI
-1156 DFDDS
+1156 DFDNA

-1166 VNVGVSTDLVL
+1166 VNVGVSTDIVI

-1226 ISSTVF
+1226 ISNTTFDVSSGITTV
-1232 DPVKGT
+1232 V
-1238 TEVTTSS
+1238 TSS

-1259 NNNNNQGSFIVES
+1259 ATDNNQGSFIVES
-1272 KVSVIKFTFK
+1272 KVNVSKFTFK
-1282 TSSTIAVVNGHIL
+1282 TSSNIAVVNGHIL

-1311 NLSVRGIDLFNKET
+1311 NLSVRGVELFDKET
-1325 GKLESEMDTSGVNA
+1325 AQLSSLM
-1339 GIASVS
+1339 ASNTDKVPVS
-1345 LSGNVNSLNLLQRF
+1345 LSGRVNDVNLISRF
-1359 PHGSYILI
+1359 PYGSYIII
-1367 DEEIMRVKSTNLGG
+1367 DEEIMRVKSTALIAP
-1381 TPPNENQISVIRGVF
+1381 TPTERQVSVIRGVF
-1396 GTTVSDH
+1396 GTTVSNH
-1403 DSGSLIKSIKAFP
+1403 DSGSLVKSIKAFP

-1447 QVQVRTIT
+1447 QVQVRAIT
-1455 EREEFLSQSQERA
+1455 EREEFLSQSQERS

-1514 LSVVFDEVVVKDRIV
+1514 LSVVFDEVTVKDRIV

-1542 DGPVTFNNET
+1542 DGPVTFNNEV

-1557 VKIKDTTES
+1557 VKIKNETES
-1566 TSPSTGALL
+1566 TSSSTGALL
-1575 ISGGVGFAKTSF
+1575 ISGGVGFAKTSH
-1587 FADYAKLKFGNREGG
+1587 FADNAALKFGDGG
-1602 DLEIG
+1602 DLMIV
-1607 HEPNIS
+1607 HEPNVS
-1613 DSSFDANVIRSKSD
+1613 NPDFDANVIRSMSE
-1627 SGTNRHLYIQGE
+1627 GNTNRHLYLQTE
-1639 NKIIISN
+1639 NKLVISN
-1646 TDASCESAVFNIGA
+1646 TSTNVQSAIFDIGNGVSLNYGTDQNTWTRFETIGA
-1660 GVTLKHAC
+1660 
-1668 STKFQTLGVGATV
+1668 GATV
-1681 TGTMYATNFSGSG
+1681 TGTMFATNFSGSG
-1694 SGLTDINE
+1694 SGLTDLNE
-1702 TTLKDTN
+1702 TTLKDVDKN
-1709 GVTRVEATTNGLAV
+1709 TRVEATATGA
-1723 GPGTFTITPDTAIVF
+1723 TITGHLIVDGGDPNLTSEFKQGLHISNEKF
-1738 LANENIIHIP
+1738 LKI
-1748 NNHPLQMGGSVAAPA
+1748 GGTVAAPA
-1763 FEMVHDTGAGPLA
+1763 FQAHHIPSTG
-1776 GGSNTYLRHIRQSG
+1776 NTFLSHIRQSG
-1790 QNSGTGILHLQ
+1790 QLPGTGNLFVQSNSGVFITNSVTPQ
-1801 SDSEVHISAAS
+1801 TKTSAV
-1812 DQGKKAAMFNPDAEC
+1812 FNLNGGVK
-1827 QLNYQG
+1827 LNY
-1833 GVRLETSNTG
+1833 
-1843 VVIGSTVANGNL
+1843 IDANGNDGQRL
-1855 SVFGDIAAFA
+1855 LTTATGVQIGTDTTDGNLNVTGDIAAFF
-1865 TSDITLKDNV
+1865 TPSDKNLKDNI
-1875 SPITKALEKV
+1875 SPIKKALDKV
-1885 KSLSGNTFTWKEHA
+1885 KSISGNTFDWKEESDNEG
-1899 LKVDFLKGDDTGVI
+1899 LDTGVI
-1913 AQEVDALGLPGIT
+1913 AQEIESLGLPGIVRT
-1926 TTREDGTLAV
+1926 KDNGYKSV
-1936 KYEKLIPLLI
+1936 QYHKIIPLLI
-1946 EAIKELSSEID
+1946 EAIKELSAKVD
-1957 TLKNK
+1957 TLENK

>member
-13 IEGRIIYVSPSDL
+13 IEGRILYVSPSDL

-88 VEQVKDNSGN
+88 VEQLPPPNN
-98 PTNEVRIRNSNNDI
+98 NTARIRTNSNTI
-112 LSDGV
+112 VTDGI
-117 TQLTL
+117 TKLTL
-122 NLNSNFDL
+122 NLNTNFDL
-130 NQEDNILYKFNSTL
+130 NQEDNVLYKFNSVH

-168 YVPNPTTPYS
+168 YVPNPTTSYEK
-178 TDPASAIFRITGACY
+178 DPASAIFRITGACY
-193 FWQFSIFDGS
+193 FWQFSIFDGN
-203 LTDKVYVDSKTF
+203 LTDKVYVDSSDF
-215 TDTTRLVKPS
+215 TDSELLVKPS

-237 DGINKDATT
+237 DGINKDTT
-246 DLTDLNMYYYKLS
+246 TGLTDLNMYYYKLS

-266 EDRNISEKFPTYK
+266 EDRNISEKFPQYK

-284 KRPEFEIVGAFAS
+284 KRPEFEIVGAFAA
-297 DPIKISSITAAKQ
+297 DPIKISSITAA
-310 GSTTPTSTVT
+310 GSGGNTPTSNVT
-320 VVTEIEHGL
+320 VKTATDHGL

-337 KGVGESDYNISTNVS
+337 KGVGEVEYNISTNVS
-352 SISTTNPREF
+352 SISSTDPREF
-362 TYTLSKFDDELKVV
+362 TYSLEKYDDELKVV
-376 DVDVSNAE
+376 NVDVSNATV
-384 IIVETDT
+384 IVETDT

-442 FVKYNK
+442 FVKYNQ

-454 EITINEP
+454 QITI
-461 QFGTDLASGS
+461 QDQIGTELATRS
-471 SASNSTQV
+471 SSLDSSKV

-539 ALVSDGFKKNAFA
+539 ALVSDGFKKDAFA

-558 ITHIIPPRAI
+558 VTHIIPPRAV
-568 TSPEEDID
+568 TTPEEEID
-576 WVALDNSTLA
+576 WVALDNQNAT
-586 GTNKIFLFGFNSK
+586 GTRIYLFGFNSK

-621 VNIDGVEKSAK
+621 VNIGGVEKSAR
-632 IMMVDFGGG
+632 IMMTTGG
-641 ITKSGVK
+641 KSGVK
-648 EIKIQSNNNG
+648 EISIQSNNNG
-658 VFTSTSNHLLTTG
+658 VFQSTSNHFLQTG
-671 EKVIIISDDGDLP
+671 EKVIIVSDDGDLP
-684 ENIEEKTIFFAI
+684 ENIDEKTVFYII
-696 REDSTKFKLATS
+696 YVDPDKFRLATS
-708 LTNAENGTSITAYGG
+708 LTNAENGTGITAYGG

-732 TDKDCGDI
+732 TDKDCGDV
-740 GHPVQYENT
+740 GHPVQYDDQTQN
-749 LGQWYITV
+749 QWYITV
-757 DSTDNTIFPALT
+757 DSTDNTILSALT

-780 KRVSDTRS
+780 KRISDTRS

-812 GFVIQESSNTG
+812 GFVIQESSNTN
-823 VTKAIDMVEKPD
+823 VRKVSDFTDTSTT
-835 LSTDDYLYNRNPR
+835 LTTDDYLYNRNPR
-848 FISTCTFN
+848 FISTCTFTAPVG
-856 DPLNTVTIGLE
+856 DIPGTVKIGLE
-867 KPHNLNVGDIVTI
+867 KPHNLDVGDLITI

-894 KGYNRETPVTKI
+894 KGYNRQTPVTKI

-914 STGVENIPLFAT
+914 STGKESIPLFAT
-926 NNFNDKTTL
+926 NNFNDKTSDNSL
-935 QYPRYERTNL
+935 QYPRYERTDL
-945 KSNIY
+945 KSNVY

-957 SQFTNGTSDGVY
+957 SEFTNGTSDGVY

-982 QFTESE
+982 EFTDSE
-988 YSQNVVDIYPQ
+988 YSQNVVDVYPQ
-999 LDRDNVN
+999 LDRDNIN
-1006 DNPQASKTFALR
+1006 ENPPASKTFALR
-1018 SPLGQVI
+1018 SPLGQVN

-1030 KSVTRETTDK
+1030 KSITRETTDK

-1045 GAGLEIKSYN
+1045 GVGLEIQSYD

-1075 HVDGGNGSITTPQGI
+1075 HLNGGSGYNVSGT
-1090 YYNVKIFTDASTQD
+1090 YYNVKVFTSPSTQN
-1104 DTTWNGTLATVEI
+1104 DTTWNGTLATATVSG
-1117 TNGQSVGV
+1117 TV
-1125 VTITN
+1125 VSSFEITN
-1130 PGSDMLGKVGHFDNN
+1130 PGSDMLGKVGYFDNN
-1145 IVLPSGHGAKI
+1145 LGGSGAKI
-1156 DFDDS
+1156 DFDNA

-1166 VNVGVSTDLVL
+1166 VNVGVSTDIVI

-1226 ISSTVF
+1226 IGSTVF

-1259 NNNNNQGSFIVES
+1259 ATNNNQGSFIVES
-1272 KVSVIKFTFK
+1272 KSSVNTFNFK
-1282 TSSTIAVVNGHIL
+1282 TPSAIAVNNGFIL

-1305 SGKGNE
+1305 SGRGNE
-1311 NLSVRGIDLFNKET
+1311 NLSVRGVELFDKET
-1325 GKLESEMDTSGVNA
+1325 AQLSSVMAPNTDKMP
-1339 GIASVS
+1339 VS
-1345 LSGNVNSLNLLQRF
+1345 LSGRVDDANLISRF
-1359 PHGSYILI
+1359 PYGSYILI
-1367 DEEIMRVKSTNLGG
+1367 DEEILRVKSTTLIAP
-1381 TPPNENQISVIRGVF
+1381 TPTERQVSVIRGVF
-1396 GTTVSDH
+1396 GTTVSNH
-1403 DSGSLIKSIKAFP
+1403 DSGSLVKSIKAFP

-1447 QVQVRTIT
+1447 QVQVRSIT
-1455 EREEFLSQSQERA
+1455 EREEFLSQSQERS

-1514 LSVVFDEVVVKDRIV
+1514 LSVVFDEVTVKERIV

-1542 DGPVTFNNET
+1542 DGPVTHNNEV
-1552 QFKDA
+1552 QFKDV
-1557 VKIKDTTES
+1557 VKIKNETES
-1566 TSPSTGALL
+1566 ISPSTGALL
-1575 ISGGVGFAKTSF
+1575 ISGGVGFAKTAH
-1587 FADYAKLKFGNREGG
+1587 FADYAKLKFGDGG

-1607 HEPNIS
+1607 HEP
-1613 DSSFDANVIRSKSD
+1613 DQNVIRATAPAGSNNHLFLQ
-1627 SGTNRHLYIQGE
+1627 TNENLYI
-1639 NKIIISN
+1639 
-1646 TDASCESAVFNIGA
+1646 TDTVVAATSAVFDTNA
-1660 GVTLKHAC
+1660 AVKLNYNN
-1668 STKFQTLGVGATV
+1668 STKFETLSIGATV
-1681 TGTMYATNFSGSG
+1681 TGTMFADNFSGDG
-1694 SGLTDINE
+1694 SGLSNLNE
-1702 TTLKDTN
+1702 TTLKDSSKN
-1709 GVTRVEATTNGLAV
+1709 TRVEATATGA
-1723 GPGTFTITPDTAIVF
+1723 TITGHLIVDGGDPNLTSEF
-1738 LANENIIHIP
+1738 RQGLHIP
-1748 NNHPLQMGGSVAAPA
+1748 NEKFLKIGGTVAAPA
-1763 FEMVHDTGAGPLA
+1763 FQAHHMPTTG
-1776 GGSNTYLRHIRQSG
+1776 NTFLSHIRQSG
-1790 QNSGTGILHLQ
+1790 QNPGTGNLFVQ
-1801 SDSEVHISAAS
+1801 SNSGVFITNSVTPQTKTSAI
-1812 DQGKKAAMFNPDAEC
+1812 FNLNGGVK
-1827 QLNYQG
+1827 LNYIDAN
-1833 GVRLETSNTG
+1833 GVDGQRLLTTATG
-1843 VVIGSTVANGNL
+1843 VQIGRDTTDGNL
-1855 SVFGDIAAFA
+1855 NVTGDIAAFF
-1865 TSDITLKDNV
+1865 TPSDKNLKDNI
-1875 SPITKALEKV
+1875 SPITKALDKV
-1885 KSLSGNTFTWKEHA
+1885 KSISGNTFDWKEESDNEG
-1899 LKVDFLKGDDTGVI
+1899 LDTGVI
-1913 AQEVDALGLPGIT
+1913 AQEIESLGLPGIVRT
-1926 TTREDGTLAV
+1926 KDDGYKSV
-1936 KYEKLIPLLI
+1936 QYHKIIPLLI
-1946 EAIKELSSEID
+1946 EAIKELSAKVD
-1957 TLKNK
+1957 TLENK

>member
-13 IEGRIIYVSPSDL
+13 IEGRILYVSPSDL

-88 VEQVKDNSGN
+88 VEQLPPPNDN
-98 PTNEVRIRNSNNDI
+98 TARIRTNSNTI
-112 LSDGV
+112 VTDGI
-117 TQLTL
+117 TKLTL
-122 NLNSNFDL
+122 NLNTNFDL
-130 NQEDNILYKFNSTL
+130 NQEDNVLYKFNSVH

-168 YVPNPTTPYS
+168 YVPNPTTSYEK
-178 TDPASAIFRITGACY
+178 DPASAIFRITGACY

-203 LTDKVYVDSKTF
+203 LTDKVYIDSSDF
-215 TDTTRLVKPS
+215 TDSELLVKPS

-246 DLTDLNMYYYKLS
+246 GLTDLNMYYYKLS

-266 EDRNISEKFPTYK
+266 EDRNISEKFPQYK

-284 KRPEFEIVGAFAS
+284 KRPEFEIVGAFAA
-297 DPIKISSITAAKQ
+297 DPIKISSITAA
-310 GSTTPTSTVT
+310 GSGGNTPTSNVT
-320 VVTEIEHGL
+320 VKTATDHGL

-337 KGVGESDYNISTNVS
+337 KGVGEVEYNISTNVS
-352 SISTTNPREF
+352 SISSTDPREF
-362 TYTLSKFDDELKVV
+362 TYNLEKFDDELKVV
-376 DVDVSNAE
+376 NVDVSNATV
-384 IIVETDT
+384 IVETDT

-442 FVKYNK
+442 FVKYNQ

-454 EITINEP
+454 QITI
-461 QFGTDLASGS
+461 QDQIGTELATRS
-471 SASNSTQV
+471 SSLDSSKV
-479 YHLDSESI
+479 YHLDSDSI

-539 ALVSDGFKKNAFA
+539 ALVSDGFKKDAFA

-558 ITHIIPPRAI
+558 VTHIIPPRAV
-568 TSPEEDID
+568 TTPEEEID
-576 WVALDNSTLA
+576 WVALDNQNAT
-586 GTNKIFLFGFNSK
+586 GTRIYLFGFNSK

-621 VNIDGVEKSAK
+621 VNIGGVEKSAR
-632 IMMVDFGGG
+632 IMMTTGG
-641 ITKSGVK
+641 KSGVK
-648 EIKIQSNNNG
+648 EISIQSNNNG
-658 VFTSTSNHLLTTG
+658 VFQSTSNHFLQTG
-671 EKVIIISDDGDLP
+671 EKVIIVSDDGDLP
-684 ENIEEKTIFFAI
+684 ENIDEKTVFYII
-696 REDSTKFKLATS
+696 YVDPDKFRLATS
-708 LTNAENGTSITAYGG
+708 LTNAENGTGITAYGG

-732 TDKDCGDI
+732 TDKDCGDV
-740 GHPVQYENT
+740 GHPVQYDDQTQN
-749 LGQWYITV
+749 QWYITV
-757 DSTDNTIFPALT
+757 DSTDNTILSALT

-780 KRVSDTRS
+780 KRISDTRS

-812 GFVIQESSNTG
+812 GFVIQESSNTN
-823 VTKAIDMVEKPD
+823 VRKVSDFTDTSTT
-835 LSTDDYLYNRNPR
+835 LTTDDYLYNRNPR
-848 FISTCTFN
+848 FISTCTFTAPVG
-856 DPLNTVTIGLE
+856 DIPGTVKIGLE
-867 KPHNLNVGDIVTI
+867 KPHNLDVGDLITI

-914 STGVENIPLFAT
+914 STGKESIPSFAT
-926 NNFNDKTTL
+926 NNFNDKTSDNSL
-935 QYPRYERTNL
+935 QYPRYERTDL
-945 KSNIY
+945 KSNVY

-957 SQFTNGTSDGVY
+957 SEFTNGTSDGVY

-982 QFTESE
+982 EFTDSE
-988 YSQNVVDIYPQ
+988 YSQNVVDVYPQ
-999 LDRDNVN
+999 LDRDNIN
-1006 DNPQASKTFALR
+1006 ENPPASKTFALR

-1030 KSVTRETTDK
+1030 KSITRETTDK

-1045 GAGLEIKSYN
+1045 GVGLEIQSYD

-1075 HVDGGNGSITTPQGI
+1075 HLNGGSGYNVSGT
-1090 YYNVKIFTDASTQD
+1090 YYNVKVFTSPSTQN
-1104 DTTWNGTLATVEI
+1104 DTTWNGTLATATVSG
-1117 TNGQSVGV
+1117 TV
-1125 VTITN
+1125 VSSFEITN
-1130 PGSDMLGKVGHFDNN
+1130 PGSDMLGKVGYFDNN
-1145 IVLPSGHGAKI
+1145 LGGSGAKI
-1156 DFDDS
+1156 DFDNA

-1166 VNVGVSTDLVL
+1166 VNVGVSTDIVI

-1226 ISSTVF
+1226 ISNTTFDVSSGITTV
-1232 DPVKGT
+1232 V
-1238 TEVTTSS
+1238 TSS

-1259 NNNNNQGSFIVES
+1259 ATDNNQGSFIVES
-1272 KVSVIKFTFK
+1272 KVNVSKFTFK
-1282 TSSTIAVVNGHIL
+1282 TSSNIAVVNGYIL

-1311 NLSVRGIDLFNKET
+1311 NLSVRGVELFDKET
-1325 GKLESEMDTSGVNA
+1325 AQLSSLM
-1339 GIASVS
+1339 ASNTDKVPVS
-1345 LSGNVNSLNLLQRF
+1345 LSGRVNDVNLISRF
-1359 PHGSYILI
+1359 PYGSYIII
-1367 DEEIMRVKSTNLGG
+1367 DEEIMRVKSTTLIAP
-1381 TPPNENQISVIRGVF
+1381 TPTERQVAVIRGVF
-1396 GTTVSDH
+1396 GTTVSNH
-1403 DSGSLIKSIKAFP
+1403 DSGSLVKSIKAFP

-1447 QVQVRTIT
+1447 QVQVRAIT
-1455 EREEFLSQSQERA
+1455 EREEFLSQSQERS

-1514 LSVVFDEVVVKDRIV
+1514 LSVVFDEVTVKDRIV

-1542 DGPVTFNNET
+1542 DGPVTFNNEV

-1557 VKIKDTTES
+1557 VKIKNETES
-1566 TSPSTGALL
+1566 TSSSTGALL
-1575 ISGGVGFAKTSF
+1575 ISGGVGFAKTSH
-1587 FADYAKLKFGNREGG
+1587 FADNAALKFGDGG
-1602 DLEIG
+1602 DLMIV
-1607 HEPNIS
+1607 HEPNVS
-1613 DSSFDANVIRSKSD
+1613 NPNFDANVIRSMSE
-1627 SGTNRHLYIQGE
+1627 GNTNRHLYLQTE
-1639 NKIIISN
+1639 NKLVISN
-1646 TDASCESAVFNIGA
+1646 TSTNVQSAIFDIGNGVSLNYGTDQNTWTRFETIGA
-1660 GVTLKHAC
+1660 
-1668 STKFQTLGVGATV
+1668 GATV
-1681 TGTMYATNFSGSG
+1681 TGTMFATNFSGSG
-1694 SGLTDINE
+1694 SGLTDLNE
-1702 TTLKDTN
+1702 TTLKDVDKN
-1709 GVTRVEATTNGLAV
+1709 TRVEATATGA
-1723 GPGTFTITPDTAIVF
+1723 TITGHLIVDGGDPNLTSEFKQGLHIANDKF
-1738 LANENIIHIP
+1738 LKI
-1748 NNHPLQMGGSVAAPA
+1748 GGTVAAPA
-1763 FEMVHDTGAGPLA
+1763 FQAHHIPSTG
-1776 GGSNTYLRHIRQSG
+1776 NTFLSHIRQSG
-1790 QNSGTGILHLQ
+1790 QPPGGGNLFVQSNSAVFITN
-1801 SDSEVHISAAS
+1801 SAIPQTKTSAI
-1812 DQGKKAAMFNPDAEC
+1812 FNLNGGVK
-1827 QLNYQG
+1827 LNYIDANGADGQ
-1833 GVRLETSNTG
+1833 RLLTTATG
-1843 VVIGSTVANGNL
+1843 VQIGTDTTDGNL
-1855 SVFGDIAAFA
+1855 NVTGDIAAFF
-1865 TSDITLKDNV
+1865 TPSDKNLKDNI
-1875 SPITKALEKV
+1875 SPIKKALDKV
-1885 KSLSGNTFTWKEHA
+1885 KSISGNTFDWKEESDNEG
-1899 LKVDFLKGDDTGVI
+1899 LDTGVI
-1913 AQEVDALGLPGIT
+1913 AQEIESLGLPGIVRT
-1926 TTREDGTLAV
+1926 KDNGYKSV
-1936 KYEKLIPLLI
+1936 QYHKIIPLLI
-1946 EAIKELSSEID
+1946 EAIKELSAKVD
-1957 TLKNK
+1957 TLENK

>member
-13 IEGRIIYVSPSDL
+13 IEGRILYVSPSDL

-88 VEQVKDNSGN
+88 VEQLPPPNN
-98 PTNEVRIRNSNNDI
+98 NTARIRTNSNTI
-112 LSDGV
+112 VTDGI
-117 TQLTL
+117 TKLTL
-122 NLNSNFDL
+122 NLNTNFDL
-130 NQEDNILYKFNSTL
+130 NQEDNVLYKFNSVH

-168 YVPNPTTPYS
+168 YVPNPTTSYEK
-178 TDPASAIFRITGACY
+178 DPASAIFRITGACY

-203 LTDKVYVDSKTF
+203 LTDKVYIDSSDF
-215 TDTTRLVKPS
+215 TDSELLVKPS

-246 DLTDLNMYYYKLS
+246 GLTDLNMYYYKLS

-266 EDRNISEKFPTYK
+266 EDRNISEKFPQYK

-284 KRPEFEIVGAFAS
+284 KRPEFEIVGAFAA
-297 DPIKISSITAAKQ
+297 DPIKISSITAA
-310 GSTTPTSTVT
+310 GSGGNTPTSNVT
-320 VVTEIEHGL
+320 VKTATDHGL

-337 KGVGESDYNISTNVS
+337 KGVGEVEYNISTNVS
-352 SISTTNPREF
+352 SISSTDPREF
-362 TYTLSKFDDELKVV
+362 TYNLEKFDDELKVV
-376 DVDVSNAE
+376 NVDVSNATV
-384 IIVETDT
+384 IVETDT

-442 FVKYNK
+442 FVKYNQ

-454 EITINEP
+454 QITI
-461 QFGTDLASGS
+461 QDQIGTELATRS
-471 SASNSTQV
+471 SSLDSSKV
-479 YHLDSESI
+479 YHLDSKSI

-539 ALVSDGFKKNAFA
+539 ALVSDGFKKDAFA

-558 ITHIIPPRAI
+558 VTHIIPPRAV
-568 TSPEEDID
+568 TTPEEEID
-576 WVALDNSTLA
+576 WVALDNQNAT
-586 GTNKIFLFGFNSK
+586 GTRIYLFGFNSK

-621 VNIDGVEKSAK
+621 VNIGGVEKSAR
-632 IMMVDFGGG
+632 IMMTTGG
-641 ITKSGVK
+641 KSGVK
-648 EIKIQSNNNG
+648 EISIQSNNNG
-658 VFTSTSNHLLTTG
+658 VFQSTSNHFLQTG
-671 EKVIIISDDGDLP
+671 EKVIIVSDDGDLP
-684 ENIEEKTIFFAI
+684 ENIDEKTVFYII
-696 REDSTKFKLATS
+696 YVDPDKFRLATS
-708 LTNAENGTSITAYGG
+708 LTNAENGTGITAYGG

-732 TDKDCGDI
+732 TDKDCGDV
-740 GHPVQYENT
+740 GHPVQYDDQTQN
-749 LGQWYITV
+749 QWYITV
-757 DSTDNTIFPALT
+757 DSTDNTILSALT

-780 KRVSDTRS
+780 KRISDTRS

-823 VTKAIDMVEKPD
+823 VRKVGDFTDTSTT
-835 LSTDDYLYNRNPR
+835 LTTDDYLYNRNPR
-848 FISTCTFN
+848 FISTCTFTAPVG
-856 DPLNTVTIGLE
+856 DIPGTVKIGLE
-867 KPHNLNVGDIVTI
+867 KPHNLDVGDLITI

-914 STGVENIPLFAT
+914 STGKESIPSFAT
-926 NNFNDKTTL
+926 NNFNDKTSDNSL
-935 QYPRYERTNL
+935 QYPRYERTDL
-945 KSNIY
+945 KSNVY

-957 SQFTNGTSDGVY
+957 SEFTNGTSDGVY

-982 QFTESE
+982 EFTDSE
-988 YSQNVVDIYPQ
+988 YSQNVVDVYPQ
-999 LDRDNVN
+999 LDRDNIN
-1006 DNPQASKTFALR
+1006 ENPPASKTFALR

-1030 KSVTRETTDK
+1030 KSITRETTDK

-1045 GAGLEIKSYN
+1045 GVGLEIQSYD

-1075 HVDGGNGSITTPQGI
+1075 HLNGGSGYNVSGT
-1090 YYNVKIFTDASTQD
+1090 YYNVKVFTSPSTQN
-1104 DTTWNGTLATVEI
+1104 DTTWNGTLATATVSG
-1117 TNGQSVGV
+1117 TV
-1125 VTITN
+1125 VSSFEITN
-1130 PGSDMLGKVGHFDNN
+1130 PGSDMLGKVGYFDNN
-1145 IVLPSGHGAKI
+1145 LGGSGAKI
-1156 DFDDS
+1156 DFDNA

-1166 VNVGVSTDLVL
+1166 VNVGVSTDIVI

-1226 ISSTVF
+1226 ISNTTFDVSSGITTV
-1232 DPVKGT
+1232 V
-1238 TEVTTSS
+1238 TSS

-1259 NNNNNQGSFIVES
+1259 ATDNNQGSFIVES
-1272 KVSVIKFTFK
+1272 KVNVSKFTFK
-1282 TSSTIAVVNGHIL
+1282 TSSNIAVVNGHIL

-1311 NLSVRGIDLFNKET
+1311 NLSVRGVELFDKET
-1325 GKLESEMDTSGVNA
+1325 AQLSSLM
-1339 GIASVS
+1339 ASNTDKVPVS
-1345 LSGNVNSLNLLQRF
+1345 LSGRVNDVNLISRF
-1359 PHGSYILI
+1359 PYGSYIII
-1367 DEEIMRVKSTNLGG
+1367 DEEIMRVKSTALIAP
-1381 TPPNENQISVIRGVF
+1381 TPTERQVSVIRGVF
-1396 GTTVSDH
+1396 GTTVSNH
-1403 DSGSLIKSIKAFP
+1403 DSGSLVKSIKAFP

-1447 QVQVRTIT
+1447 QVQVRAIT
-1455 EREEFLSQSQERA
+1455 EREEFLSQSQERS

-1514 LSVVFDEVVVKDRIV
+1514 LSVVFDEVTVKDRIV

-1542 DGPVTFNNET
+1542 DGPVTFNNEV

-1557 VKIKDTTES
+1557 VKIKNETES
-1566 TSPSTGALL
+1566 TSSSTGALL
-1575 ISGGVGFAKTSF
+1575 ISGGVGFAKTSH
-1587 FADYAKLKFGNREGG
+1587 FADNAALKFGDGG
-1602 DLEIG
+1602 DLMIV
-1607 HEPNIS
+1607 HEPNVS
-1613 DSSFDANVIRSKSD
+1613 NPDFDANVIRSMSE
-1627 SGTNRHLYIQGE
+1627 GNTNRHLYLQTE
-1639 NKIIISN
+1639 NKLVISN
-1646 TDASCESAVFNIGA
+1646 TSTNVQSAIFDIGNGVSLNYGTDQNTWTRFETIGA
-1660 GVTLKHAC
+1660 
-1668 STKFQTLGVGATV
+1668 GATV
-1681 TGTMYATNFSGSG
+1681 TGTMFATNFSGSG
-1694 SGLTDINE
+1694 SGLTDLNE
-1702 TTLKDTN
+1702 TTLKDVDKN
-1709 GVTRVEATTNGLAV
+1709 TRVEATATGA
-1723 GPGTFTITPDTAIVF
+1723 TITGHLIVDGGDPNLTSEFKQGLHISNEKF
-1738 LANENIIHIP
+1738 LKI
-1748 NNHPLQMGGSVAAPA
+1748 GGTVAAPA
-1763 FEMVHDTGAGPLA
+1763 FQAHHIPSTG
-1776 GGSNTYLRHIRQSG
+1776 NTFLSHIRQSG
-1790 QNSGTGILHLQ
+1790 QLPGTGNLFVQSNSGVFITNSVTPQ
-1801 SDSEVHISAAS
+1801 TKTSAV
-1812 DQGKKAAMFNPDAEC
+1812 FNLNGGVK
-1827 QLNYQG
+1827 LNY
-1833 GVRLETSNTG
+1833 
-1843 VVIGSTVANGNL
+1843 IDANGNDGQRL
-1855 SVFGDIAAFA
+1855 LTTATGVQIGTDTTDGNLNVTGDIAAFF
-1865 TSDITLKDNV
+1865 TPSDKNLKDNI
-1875 SPITKALEKV
+1875 SPIKKALDKV
-1885 KSLSGNTFTWKEHA
+1885 KSISGNTFDWKEESDNEG
-1899 LKVDFLKGDDTGVI
+1899 LDTGVI
-1913 AQEVDALGLPGIT
+1913 AQEIESLGLPGIVRT
-1926 TTREDGTLAV
+1926 KDNGYKSV
-1936 KYEKLIPLLI
+1936 QYHKIIPLLI
-1946 EAIKELSSEID
+1946 EAIKELSAKVD
-1957 TLKNK
+1957 TLENK